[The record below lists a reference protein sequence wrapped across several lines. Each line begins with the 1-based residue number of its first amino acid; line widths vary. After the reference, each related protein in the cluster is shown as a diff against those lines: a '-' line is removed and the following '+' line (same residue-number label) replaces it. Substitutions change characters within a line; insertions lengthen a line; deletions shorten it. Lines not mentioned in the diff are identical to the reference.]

1 MWGKKK
7 NIEGL
12 SSKIQSKQNKAMRL
26 IMLLSVFIVIVSL
39 AFIVS
44 RDSLAA
50 PKAVNPD
57 GKSGGSK
64 AMSQQDIEA
73 AANVYRSY
81 SLVRSCVDEFE
92 SYSVDRGGQ
101 TYVIPDVDH
110 IENMRVYTQTNTGPS
125 NQKSATASY
134 TDADNQEHACSIDN
148 IQSAAKSSGVN
159 IDLADLKKE
168 MEATRDDNLK
178 IIRPVKIAPIIKD
191 KILSKMKSISSDA
204 ALFLVYKDA
213 FTKRCT
219 KGDFYTSEP
228 TNKETWMFSQGS
240 TLKANSDGKYDI
252 GTVYINKNT
261 GGPLDEHRGA
271 PFVSKNKKD
280 SSGATCYSLYDG
292 MNKTFPAYVNAINA
306 SVDKTG
312 DKAQDQNNDSGSDDA
327 GEDDEKDKCNAG
339 FFGFGFLLCPGQNL
353 LNLIIDFLYGI
364 IENILDW
371 RLLETSGSQ
380 IKSYW
385 EKFLSIA
392 NVILVIAFLVIIY
405 STATSDGLSNYDV
418 KKMLPRIVILA
429 IVINISFYVCAA
441 IVDLCNI
448 AGRGVMA
455 LLISTSPG
463 GEGLGLGEKIGTVVS
478 NVATGVAGGIA
489 GVVAGVILF
498 VSIGPPAVLALIVII
513 LALIFRGVA
522 LTMMVIISPIAIA
535 LYLFPSAA
543 MNKWHVKWRDAFIKM
558 LLVYPMFMA
567 VWGGSKLIASVT
579 ASTQNPIIGFITSL
593 ICTIAPAV
601 AIIPLFKMSGD
612 VMGKATAAIAGSK
625 LANSAATGIHG
636 AVSKSR
642 PMRHAS
648 NIMPNAL
655 QAAQNRFGDTPLIGG
670 VLRSDGVNKAISAAD
685 KQYNELDKQA
695 MENANDKISRMNG
708 GQLQEAFLSGT
719 VDGNQ
724 ITDTHTMRAIIAKQ
738 APNATMEQAQQSM
751 QSVNARANWLQEHG
765 REREANELRRSY
777 ADAMIENGK
786 SGISATTLNNWA
798 DTGWNN
804 DQFNANYTDAIANYA
819 SGLSAQAVS
828 NTSSANMQHIQDT
841 LNNATANGGNVAT
854 ADTAKRN
861 LATQSNTALSNPDL
875 SSNMSSTTRETLR
888 ENAMFRSN
896 AGQNLA
902 NRLGLDDIYH
912 NANAGG
918 AARVN
923 AMTRARTIS
932 ADDLN
937 RLDQIDRNRLHS
949 VITVNRTEPIP
960 VARWE
965 RPRA

>member
-1 MWGKKK
+1 MREMRRQKK
-7 NIEGL
+7 NNIGL
-12 SSKIQSKQNKAMRL
+12 VSKMSNGHRRL
-26 IMLLSVFIVIVSL
+26 SHFTVLLVILITAISFTFILSH
-39 AFIVS
+39 
-44 RDSLAA
+44 DSLAA

-64 AMSQQDIEA
+64 AMSQKDIEA
-73 AANVYRSY
+73 AVNTYKSY
-81 SLVRSCVDEFE
+81 SLVKACVDEFNSYGGDDINRFDSIGSFVHE
-92 SYSVDRGGQ
+92 SSNSSGYG
-101 TYVIPDVDH
+101 P
-110 IENMRVYTQTNTGPS
+110 NRV
-125 NQKSATASY
+125 SATMINY
-134 TDADNQEHACSIDN
+134 IDGDNKENTCTNDS
-148 IQSAAKSSGVN
+148 IQSAAKSAGVDIN
-159 IDLADLKKE
+159 IADELNTLASSRNSK
-168 MEATRDDNLK
+168 T
-178 IIRPVKIAPIIKD
+178 VKASDVASLIKD

-204 ALFLVYKDA
+204 ALFMVYKDA
-213 FTKRCT
+213 FTKRCSS
-219 KGDFYTSEP
+219 GDFYKSTTDP
-228 TNKETWMFSQGS
+228 VNKETWKFEQGS
-240 TLKANSDGKYDI
+240 TLKANGEGKYDL
-252 GTVYINKNT
+252 GTVYIDKNK

-271 PFVSKNKKD
+271 PFVSKAQKD
-280 SSGATCYSLYDG
+280 SKGETCYSLYDK

-306 SVDKTG
+306 SVEETG
-312 DKAQDQNNDSGSDDA
+312 DKAQDQNADSGDGSE
-327 GEDDEKDKCNAG
+327 GDDEKDKCNAG

-463 GEGLGLGEKIGTVVS
+463 GEGLGLGEKISTVVS

-567 VWGGSKLIASVT
+567 VWGGSKLISSVT

-636 AVSKSR
+636 AISKSR

-708 GQLQEAFLSGT
+708 GQLQEAFLNGT

-786 SGISATTLNNWA
+786 SGVSAATLNNWA
-798 DTGWNN
+798 DTGWSNN
-804 DQFNANYTDAIANYA
+804 DFDANYSNAISNYVSGMSA
-819 SGLSAQAVS
+819 SAVS
-828 NTSSANMQHIQDT
+828 STSAGDMEHIQDT
-841 LNNATANGGNVAT
+841 LNHAVARGAGAAAVENA
-854 ADTAKRN
+854 RQN
-861 LATQSNTALSNPDL
+861 LAAQSSAVLNNEDMRSKMSNTSI
-875 SSNMSSTTRETLR
+875 EVLR
-888 ENAMFRSN
+888 ENTLLRNNASQATTTRFNLDSAGSN
-896 AGQNLA
+896 IDRQ
-902 NRLGLDDIYH
+902 
-912 NANAGG
+912 
-918 AARVN
+918 
-923 AMTRARTIS
+923 TRARF
-932 ADDLN
+932 LN
-937 RLDQIDRNRLHS
+937 GAGSVGGYTPRRNRTNSNTPHGTTADRS
-949 VITVNRTEPIP
+949 APSP
-960 VARWE
+960 DARWD
-965 RPRA
+965 RRR

>member
-1 MWGKKK
+1 MSDGHRR
-7 NIEGL
+7 L
-12 SSKIQSKQNKAMRL
+12 SYFTVLLVIL
-26 IMLLSVFIVIVSL
+26 ITAISFTFILSHN
-39 AFIVS
+39 
-44 RDSLAA
+44 SLAA

-64 AMSQQDIEA
+64 AMSQKDIEA
-73 AANVYRSY
+73 AVNTYKSY
-81 SLVRSCVDEFE
+81 SLVKACVDEFNSYGGDDVNRFDSIE
-92 SYSVDRGGQ
+92 SFVHTISNSSGYGPNPASAATVNYIDG
-101 TYVIPDVDH
+101 DNK
-110 IENMRVYTQTNTGPS
+110 ENTCTNDS
-125 NQKSATASY
+125 
-134 TDADNQEHACSIDN
+134 
-148 IQSAAKSSGVN
+148 IQSAAKSAGIDIN
-159 IDLADLKKE
+159 IADELNTLASSKNSK
-168 MEATRDDNLK
+168 T
-178 IIRPVKIAPIIKD
+178 VKLSDVASLIKD

-204 ALFLVYKDA
+204 ALFMVYKDA
-213 FTKRCT
+213 FTKRCSS
-219 KGDFYTSEP
+219 GDFYKSTTDP
-228 TNKETWMFSQGS
+228 VNKETWKFEQGS
-240 TLKANSDGKYDI
+240 TLKANGEGKYDL
-252 GTVYINKNT
+252 GTVYIDKNK

-271 PFVSKNKKD
+271 PFVSKAQKD
-280 SSGATCYSLYDG
+280 SKGETCYSLYDK

-306 SVDKTG
+306 SVEETG
-312 DKAQDQNNDSGSDDA
+312 DKAQDQNADSGDGSEGD
-327 GEDDEKDKCNAG
+327 EEKDKCNAG

-392 NVILVIAFLVIIY
+392 NIILVIAFLIIIY

-579 ASTQNPIIGFITSL
+579 ASTQNPVIGFITSL

-708 GQLQEAFLSGT
+708 SQLQEAFLGGT

-798 DTGWNN
+798 DTGWSNN
-804 DQFNANYTDAIANYA
+804 DFDANYSNAISNYVSGMSA
-819 SGLSAQAVS
+819 SAVS
-828 NTSSANMQHIQDT
+828 STSAGDMEHIQDT
-841 LNNATANGGNVAT
+841 LNHAVARGAGAAAVENA
-854 ADTAKRN
+854 RQN
-861 LATQSNTALSNPDL
+861 LAAQSSAVLNNEDMRSKMSNTSI
-875 SSNMSSTTRETLR
+875 EVLR
-888 ENAMFRSN
+888 ENTLLRNNASQATTTRFNLDSAGSN
-896 AGQNLA
+896 IDRQ
-902 NRLGLDDIYH
+902 
-912 NANAGG
+912 
-918 AARVN
+918 
-923 AMTRARTIS
+923 TRARF
-932 ADDLN
+932 LN
-937 RLDQIDRNRLHS
+937 GAGSVGGYTPRRNRTNSNTPHGTTADRS
-949 VITVNRTEPIP
+949 APSP
-960 VARWE
+960 DARWD
-965 RPRA
+965 RRR

>member
-1 MWGKKK
+1 
-7 NIEGL
+7 
-12 SSKIQSKQNKAMRL
+12 
-26 IMLLSVFIVIVSL
+26 
-39 AFIVS
+39 
-44 RDSLAA
+44 
-50 PKAVNPD
+50 
-57 GKSGGSK
+57 
-64 AMSQQDIEA
+64 MSQKDIEA
-73 AANVYRSY
+73 AVNTYKSY
-81 SLVRSCVDEFE
+81 SLVKACVDEFNSYGGDDINRFDSIGSFVHE
-92 SYSVDRGGQ
+92 SSNSSGYGPNRVSAAMINYIDG
-101 TYVIPDVDH
+101 DNK
-110 IENMRVYTQTNTGPS
+110 ENTCTNDS
-125 NQKSATASY
+125 
-134 TDADNQEHACSIDN
+134 
-148 IQSAAKSSGVN
+148 IQSAAKSAGIDIN
-159 IDLADLKKE
+159 IADELNTLASSKNSK
-168 MEATRDDNLK
+168 T
-178 IIRPVKIAPIIKD
+178 VKASDVASLIKD

-204 ALFLVYKDA
+204 ALFMVYKDA
-213 FTKRCT
+213 FTKRCSS
-219 KGDFYTSEP
+219 GDFYKSTTDP
-228 TNKETWMFSQGS
+228 VNKETWKFEQGS
-240 TLKANSDGKYDI
+240 TLKANGEGKYDL
-252 GTVYINKNT
+252 GTVYIDKNK

-271 PFVSKNKKD
+271 PFVSKAQKD
-280 SSGATCYSLYDG
+280 SKGETCYSLYDK

-306 SVDKTG
+306 SVEETG
-312 DKAQDQNNDSGSDDA
+312 DKAQDQNADSGDGSE
-327 GEDDEKDKCNAG
+327 GDDEKDKCNAG

-371 RLLETSGSQ
+371 RLLETNGSQ

-567 VWGGSKLIASVT
+567 VWGGSKLISSVT

-636 AVSKSR
+636 AISKSR
-642 PMRHAS
+642 PMRRAS

-695 MENANDKISRMNG
+695 MENANDKISRMNS
-708 GQLQEAFLSGT
+708 GQLQEAFLGGT

-786 SGISATTLNNWA
+786 SGVSAATLNNWA

-804 DQFNANYTDAIANYA
+804 DEFNANYTDAIANYA
-819 SGLSAQAVS
+819 SGMSAQAVS

-841 LNNATANGGNVAT
+841 LNNAAANGGNAAT
-854 ADTAKRN
+854 ADTARRN
-861 LATQSNTALSNPDL
+861 LATQSNTALNNPDL
-875 SSNMSSTTRETLR
+875 SSNMSSSTREALR

-912 NANAGG
+912 NANSGG

-923 AMTRARTIS
+923 AMARARMIS
-932 ADDLN
+932 EDDLS
-937 RLDQIDRNRLHS
+937 RLDQIDRNRLRS
-949 VITVNRTEPIP
+949 VLTVNRTEPIP

-965 RPRA
+965 RPRT

>member
-1 MWGKKK
+1 MREMRRQKK
-7 NIEGL
+7 NNIGL
-12 SSKIQSKQNKAMRL
+12 VSKMSNGHRRL
-26 IMLLSVFIVIVSL
+26 SHFTVLLVILITAISFTFILSH
-39 AFIVS
+39 
-44 RDSLAA
+44 DSLAA

-64 AMSQQDIEA
+64 AMSQKDIEA
-73 AANVYRSY
+73 AVNTYKSY
-81 SLVRSCVDEFE
+81 SLVKACVDEFNSYGGDDINRFDSIGSFVHE
-92 SYSVDRGGQ
+92 SSNSSGYG
-101 TYVIPDVDH
+101 P
-110 IENMRVYTQTNTGPS
+110 NRV
-125 NQKSATASY
+125 SATMINY
-134 TDADNQEHACSIDN
+134 IDGDNKENTCTNDS
-148 IQSAAKSSGVN
+148 IQSAAKSAGVDIN
-159 IDLADLKKE
+159 IADELNTLASSRNSK
-168 MEATRDDNLK
+168 T
-178 IIRPVKIAPIIKD
+178 VKASDVASLIKD

-204 ALFLVYKDA
+204 ALFMVYKDA
-213 FTKRCT
+213 FTKRCSS
-219 KGDFYTSEP
+219 GDFYKSTTDP
-228 TNKETWMFSQGS
+228 VNKETWKFEQGS
-240 TLKANSDGKYDI
+240 TLKANGEGKYDL
-252 GTVYINKNT
+252 GTVYIDKNK

-271 PFVSKNKKD
+271 PFVSKAQKD
-280 SSGATCYSLYDG
+280 SKGETCYSLYDK

-306 SVDKTG
+306 SVEETG
-312 DKAQDQNNDSGSDDA
+312 DKAQDQNADSGDGSE
-327 GEDDEKDKCNAG
+327 GDDEKDKCNAG

-371 RLLETSGSQ
+371 RLLETNGSQ

-392 NVILVIAFLVIIY
+392 NVILVIAFLIIIY
-405 STATSDGLSNYDV
+405 STATSAGLNNYDI

-441 IVDLCNI
+441 VVDLCNI

-463 GEGLGLGEKIGTVVS
+463 SEGLGLGEKIGTVVS

-579 ASTQNPIIGFITSL
+579 ASTQNPVIGFITSL

-642 PMRHAS
+642 PMRRAS

-708 GQLQEAFLSGT
+708 GQLQEAFLNGT

-786 SGISATTLNNWA
+786 SGVSAATLNNWA

-819 SGLSAQAVS
+819 SGMSAQTVS

-841 LNNATANGGNVAT
+841 LNNAATNGGNTAT
-854 ADTAKRN
+854 ADTARRN
-861 LATQSNTALSNPDL
+861 LATQSNTALNNPDL
-875 SSNMSSTTRETLR
+875 SSNMSSSTREALR

-912 NANAGG
+912 NANSGG

-923 AMTRARTIS
+923 AMARARMIS
-932 ADDLN
+932 EDDLS
-937 RLDQIDRNRLHS
+937 RLDQIDRNRLRS
-949 VITVNRTEPIP
+949 VLTVNRTEPIP

-965 RPRA
+965 RPRT

>member
-1 MWGKKK
+1 MS
-7 NIEGL
+7 NRHRRL
-12 SSKIQSKQNKAMRL
+12 SRFTVLLGVL
-26 IMLLSVFIVIVSL
+26 IAVISFTFILSHN
-39 AFIVS
+39 
-44 RDSLAA
+44 SLAA

-64 AMSQQDIEA
+64 AMSQKDIEA
-73 AANVYRSY
+73 AVNTYKSY
-81 SLVRSCVDEFE
+81 SLVRACVDELNSYGGDDINRFDSIGSFVHE
-92 SYSVDRGGQ
+92 SSNSSGYG
-101 TYVIPDVDH
+101 P
-110 IENMRVYTQTNTGPS
+110 NRV
-125 NQKSATASY
+125 SATMINY
-134 TDADNQEHACSIDN
+134 IDGDNKENTCTNDS
-148 IQSAAKSSGVN
+148 IQSAAKSAGIDIN
-159 IDLADLKKE
+159 IADELNTLASSKNSK
-168 MEATRDDNLK
+168 T
-178 IIRPVKIAPIIKD
+178 VKASDVASLIKD

-204 ALFLVYKDA
+204 ALFMVYKDA
-213 FTKRCT
+213 FTKRCSS
-219 KGDFYTSEP
+219 GDFYTSTTDP
-228 TNKETWMFSQGS
+228 VNKETWKFEQGS
-240 TLKANSDGKYDI
+240 TLKANGEGKYDL
-252 GTVYINKNT
+252 GTVYIDKNK

-271 PFVSKNKKD
+271 PFVSKAQKD
-280 SSGATCYSLYDG
+280 SKGETCDSLYNG
-292 MNKTFPAYVNAINA
+292 MKKTFPAYVNAINA
-306 SVDKTG
+306 SVEETG
-312 DKAQDQNNDSGSDDA
+312 DKAQDQNADSGDGSE
-327 GEDDEKDKCNAG
+327 GDDEKDKCNAG

-392 NVILVIAFLVIIY
+392 NVILVIAFLIIIY

-463 GEGLGLGEKIGTVVS
+463 SEGLGLGEKIGTVVS

-636 AVSKSR
+636 AISKSR

-708 GQLQEAFLSGT
+708 GQLQEAFLNGT

-786 SGISATTLNNWA
+786 SGVSAATLNNWA
-798 DTGWNN
+798 DTGWSNN
-804 DQFNANYTDAIANYA
+804 DFDANYSNAISNYVSGMSA
-819 SGLSAQAVS
+819 SAVS
-828 NTSSANMQHIQDT
+828 STSAGDMEHIQDT
-841 LNNATANGGNVAT
+841 LNHAVARGAGATAVENA
-854 ADTAKRN
+854 RQN
-861 LATQSNTALSNPDL
+861 LAAQSSAVLNNEDMRSKMSNTSI
-875 SSNMSSTTRETLR
+875 EVLR
-888 ENAMFRSN
+888 ENTLLRNNASQATTTRFNLDSAGSN
-896 AGQNLA
+896 IDRQ
-902 NRLGLDDIYH
+902 
-912 NANAGG
+912 
-918 AARVN
+918 
-923 AMTRARTIS
+923 TRARF
-932 ADDLN
+932 LN
-937 RLDQIDRNRLHS
+937 GAGNMGGYTPRRNRTNSNTPHGTTADRS
-949 VITVNRTEPIP
+949 APSP
-960 VARWE
+960 DARWD
-965 RPRA
+965 RRR

>member
-1 MWGKKK
+1 MRRQKK
-7 NIEGL
+7 NNIGL
-12 SSKIQSKQNKAMRL
+12 VSKMSNGHRRL
-26 IMLLSVFIVIVSL
+26 SHFTVLLVILITAISFTFILSH
-39 AFIVS
+39 
-44 RDSLAA
+44 DSLAA

-64 AMSQQDIEA
+64 AMSQKDIEA
-73 AANVYRSY
+73 AVNTYKSY
-81 SLVRSCVDEFE
+81 SLVKACVDEFNSYGGDDINRFDSIGSFVHE
-92 SYSVDRGGQ
+92 SSNSSGYG
-101 TYVIPDVDH
+101 P
-110 IENMRVYTQTNTGPS
+110 NRV
-125 NQKSATASY
+125 SATMINY
-134 TDADNQEHACSIDN
+134 IDGDNKENTCTNDS
-148 IQSAAKSSGVN
+148 IQSAAKSAGVDIN
-159 IDLADLKKE
+159 IADELNTLASSRNSK
-168 MEATRDDNLK
+168 T
-178 IIRPVKIAPIIKD
+178 VKASDVASLIKD

-204 ALFLVYKDA
+204 ALFMVYKDA
-213 FTKRCT
+213 FTKRCSS
-219 KGDFYTSEP
+219 GDFYKSTTDP
-228 TNKETWMFSQGS
+228 VNKETWKFEQGS
-240 TLKANSDGKYDI
+240 TLKANGEGKYDL
-252 GTVYINKNT
+252 GTVYIDKNK

-271 PFVSKNKKD
+271 PFVSKAQKD
-280 SSGATCYSLYDG
+280 SKGETCYSLYDK

-306 SVDKTG
+306 SVEETG
-312 DKAQDQNNDSGSDDA
+312 DKAQDQNADSGDGSE
-327 GEDDEKDKCNAG
+327 GDDEKDKCNAG

-392 NVILVIAFLVIIY
+392 NVILVIAFLIIIY

-463 GEGLGLGEKIGTVVS
+463 SEGLGLGEKIGTVVS

-642 PMRHAS
+642 PMRRAS

-708 GQLQEAFLSGT
+708 GQLQEAFLNGT

-798 DTGWNN
+798 DTGWSNN
-804 DQFNANYTDAIANYA
+804 DFDANYSNAISNYVSGMSA
-819 SGLSAQAVS
+819 SAVS
-828 NTSSANMQHIQDT
+828 STSAGDMEHIQDT
-841 LNNATANGGNVAT
+841 LNHAVARGAGAAAVENA
-854 ADTAKRN
+854 RQN
-861 LATQSNTALSNPDL
+861 LAAQSSAVLNNEDMRSKMSNTSI
-875 SSNMSSTTRETLR
+875 EVLR
-888 ENAMFRSN
+888 ENTLLRNNASQATTTRFNLDSAGSN
-896 AGQNLA
+896 IDRQ
-902 NRLGLDDIYH
+902 
-912 NANAGG
+912 
-918 AARVN
+918 
-923 AMTRARTIS
+923 TRARF
-932 ADDLN
+932 LN
-937 RLDQIDRNRLHS
+937 GAGSVGGYTPRRNRTNSNTPHGTTADRS
-949 VITVNRTEPIP
+949 APSP
-960 VARWE
+960 DARWD
-965 RPRA
+965 RRR

>member
-1 MWGKKK
+1 MEIVRGRDRDKLRQK
-7 NIEGL
+7 NCL
-12 SSKIQSKQNKAMRL
+12 QKRL
-26 IMLLSVFIVIVSL
+26 CLIGGVFL
-39 AFIVS
+39 AFILVVTLALSPKVALANADDELKAAVYKFKTAEKVRACKSFMARKKEAIELSETILNEENDDRPYDEGEGNGRKRVKCDVLYLANADGHGDYFGKYLSDHAKLGGNADGDESKISKDNQVVLADVS
-44 RDSLAA
+44 NTTVQRVKDKLGQNDLRSLMARPELMA
-50 PKAVNPD
+50 
-57 GKSGGSK
+57 
-64 AMSQQDIEA
+64 EA
-73 AANVYRSY
+73 T
-81 SLVRSCVDEFE
+81 E
-92 SYSVDRGGQ
+92 SYPYHQLKDLGQAAEAQMYKEIAETYCTESHPPFTEAQDGNFVYVD
-101 TYVIPDVDH
+101 
-110 IENMRVYTQTNTGPS
+110 
-125 NQKSATASY
+125 
-134 TDADNQEHACSIDN
+134 
-148 IQSAAKSSGVN
+148 
-159 IDLADLKKE
+159 
-168 MEATRDDNLK
+168 
-178 IIRPVKIAPIIKD
+178 
-191 KILSKMKSISSDA
+191 
-204 ALFLVYKDA
+204 
-213 FTKRCT
+213 
-219 KGDFYTSEP
+219 KG
-228 TNKETWMFSQGS
+228 
-240 TLKANSDGKYDI
+240 SDGKY
-252 GTVYINKNT
+252 TVKRGYFSFKGGESGKGRQVSVWPAFHPQGEPDMSCWDVVQRYSDRADAYAAALNKHIEEKPGDT
-261 GGPLDEHRGA
+261 ETTPTDE
-271 PFVSKNKKD
+271 
-280 SSGATCYSLYDG
+280 T
-292 MNKTFPAYVNAINA
+292 
-306 SVDKTG
+306 
-312 DKAQDQNNDSGSDDA
+312 
-327 GEDDEKDKCNAG
+327 DDEKDKCNAG

-392 NVILVIAFLVIIY
+392 NVILVIAFLIIIY

-567 VWGGSKLIASVT
+567 VWGGSKLISSVT

-642 PMRHAS
+642 PMRRAS

-708 GQLQEAFLSGT
+708 GQLQEAFLGGT

-798 DTGWNN
+798 DTGWSNN
-804 DQFNANYTDAIANYA
+804 DFDANYSNAISNYVSGMSA
-819 SGLSAQAVS
+819 SAVS
-828 NTSSANMQHIQDT
+828 STSAGDMEHIQDT
-841 LNNATANGGNVAT
+841 LNHAVARGAGAAAVENA
-854 ADTAKRN
+854 RQN
-861 LATQSNTALSNPDL
+861 LAAQSSAVLNNEDMRSKMSNTSI
-875 SSNMSSTTRETLR
+875 EVLR
-888 ENAMFRSN
+888 ENTLLRNNASQATTTRFNLDSAGSN
-896 AGQNLA
+896 IDRQ
-902 NRLGLDDIYH
+902 
-912 NANAGG
+912 
-918 AARVN
+918 
-923 AMTRARTIS
+923 TRARF
-932 ADDLN
+932 LN
-937 RLDQIDRNRLHS
+937 GAGSVGGYTPRRNRTNSNTPHGTTADRS
-949 VITVNRTEPIP
+949 APSP
-960 VARWE
+960 DARWD
-965 RPRA
+965 RRR

>member
-1 MWGKKK
+1 MSNGHRR
-7 NIEGL
+7 L
-12 SSKIQSKQNKAMRL
+12 SHFAVLLGIL
-26 IMLLSVFIVIVSL
+26 ITVISFTFILSHN
-39 AFIVS
+39 
-44 RDSLAA
+44 SLAA

-57 GKSGGSK
+57 GKSSGSK
-64 AMSQQDIEA
+64 AMSQKDIEA
-73 AANVYRSY
+73 AVNTYKSY
-81 SLVRSCVDEFE
+81 SLVRACVDEFN
-92 SYSVDRGGQ
+92 SYGGDDISRFDSIGSFVH
-101 TYVIPDVDH
+101 TSSNSSGYGP
-110 IENMRVYTQTNTGPS
+110 NRV
-125 NQKSATASY
+125 SATMINY
-134 TDADNQEHACSIDN
+134 IDGDNKENTCTNDS
-148 IQSAAKSSGVN
+148 IQSAAKSAGIDIN
-159 IDLADLKKE
+159 IADELNTLASSKNSK
-168 MEATRDDNLK
+168 T
-178 IIRPVKIAPIIKD
+178 VKASDVASLIKD

-204 ALFLVYKDA
+204 ALFMVYKDA
-213 FTKRCT
+213 FTKRCSS
-219 KGDFYTSEP
+219 GDFYTSTTDP
-228 TNKETWMFSQGS
+228 VNKETWKFEQGS
-240 TLKANSDGKYDI
+240 TLKANGEGKYDL
-252 GTVYINKNT
+252 GTVYIDKNK

-271 PFVSKNKKD
+271 PFVSKAQKD
-280 SSGATCYSLYDG
+280 SKGETCYSLYDK

-306 SVDKTG
+306 SVEETG
-312 DKAQDQNNDSGSDDA
+312 DKAQDQNADSGDGSE
-327 GEDDEKDKCNAG
+327 GDDEKDKCNAG

-392 NVILVIAFLVIIY
+392 NVILVIAFLIIIY

-463 GEGLGLGEKIGTVVS
+463 SEGLGLGEKIGTVVS

-543 MNKWHVKWRDAFIKM
+543 MNKWHAKWRDAFIKM

-636 AVSKSR
+636 AISKSR

-708 GQLQEAFLSGT
+708 GQLQEAFLNGT

-798 DTGWNN
+798 DTGWSNN
-804 DQFNANYTDAIANYA
+804 DFDANYSNAISNYVSGMSA
-819 SGLSAQAVS
+819 SAVS
-828 NTSSANMQHIQDT
+828 STSAGDMEHIQDT
-841 LNNATANGGNVAT
+841 LNHAVARGAGAAAVENA
-854 ADTAKRN
+854 RQN
-861 LATQSNTALSNPDL
+861 LAAQSSAVLNNEDMRSKMSNTSI
-875 SSNMSSTTRETLR
+875 EVLR
-888 ENAMFRSN
+888 ENTLLRNNASQATTTRFNLDSAGSN
-896 AGQNLA
+896 IDRQ
-902 NRLGLDDIYH
+902 
-912 NANAGG
+912 
-918 AARVN
+918 
-923 AMTRARTIS
+923 TRARF
-932 ADDLN
+932 LN
-937 RLDQIDRNRLHS
+937 GAGSVGGYTPRRNRTNSNTPHGTTADRS
-949 VITVNRTEPIP
+949 APSP
-960 VARWE
+960 DARWD
-965 RPRA
+965 RRR

>member
-1 MWGKKK
+1 MSNGHRR
-7 NIEGL
+7 L
-12 SSKIQSKQNKAMRL
+12 SRFTVLLGVL
-26 IMLLSVFIVIVSL
+26 ITAISFTFILSH
-39 AFIVS
+39 
-44 RDSLAA
+44 DSLAA

-64 AMSQQDIEA
+64 AMSQKDIEA
-73 AANVYRSY
+73 AVNTYKSY
-81 SLVRSCVDEFE
+81 SLVKACVDEFN
-92 SYSVDRGGQ
+92 SYGNEDIGRFDSIGSFVHYSSNSSGYGPNPVSAVMINYIDG
-101 TYVIPDVDH
+101 DNK
-110 IENMRVYTQTNTGPS
+110 ENTCTNDS
-125 NQKSATASY
+125 
-134 TDADNQEHACSIDN
+134 
-148 IQSAAKSSGVN
+148 IQSAAKSAGIDIN
-159 IDLADLKKE
+159 IADELNTLASSRNSK
-168 MEATRDDNLK
+168 T
-178 IIRPVKIAPIIKD
+178 VKASDVASLIKD

-204 ALFLVYKDA
+204 ALFMVYKDA
-213 FTKRCT
+213 FTKRCSS
-219 KGDFYTSEP
+219 GDFYTSTKDP
-228 TNKETWMFSQGS
+228 VNKETWKFEHGS
-240 TLKANSDGKYDI
+240 TLKANGEGKYDL
-252 GTVYINKNT
+252 GTVYIDKNK

-271 PFVSKNKKD
+271 PFVSKAQKD
-280 SSGATCYSLYDG
+280 SKGETCYSLYDK

-306 SVDKTG
+306 SVEETG
-312 DKAQDQNNDSGSDDA
+312 DKAQDQNADSGDGSE
-327 GEDDEKDKCNAG
+327 GDDEKDKCNAG

-392 NVILVIAFLVIIY
+392 NVILVIAFLIIIY

-478 NVATGVAGGIA
+478 NVATGVAGEIA

-636 AVSKSR
+636 AISKSR

-708 GQLQEAFLSGT
+708 GQLQEAFLNGT

-798 DTGWNN
+798 DTGWSNN
-804 DQFNANYTDAIANYA
+804 DFDANYSNAISNYVSGMSA
-819 SGLSAQAVS
+819 SAVS
-828 NTSSANMQHIQDT
+828 STSAGDMEHIQDT
-841 LNNATANGGNVAT
+841 LNHAVARGAGAAAVENA
-854 ADTAKRN
+854 RQN
-861 LATQSNTALSNPDL
+861 LAAQSSAVLNNEDMRSKMSNTSI
-875 SSNMSSTTRETLR
+875 EVLR
-888 ENAMFRSN
+888 ENTLLRNNASQATTTRFNLDSAGSN
-896 AGQNLA
+896 IDRQ
-902 NRLGLDDIYH
+902 
-912 NANAGG
+912 
-918 AARVN
+918 
-923 AMTRARTIS
+923 TRARF
-932 ADDLN
+932 LN
-937 RLDQIDRNRLHS
+937 GAGSVGGYTPRRNRTNSNTPHGTTADRS
-949 VITVNRTEPIP
+949 APSP
-960 VARWE
+960 DARWD
-965 RPRA
+965 RRR

>member
-1 MWGKKK
+1 MRKQKK
-7 NIEGL
+7 NNRGL
-12 SSKIQSKQNKAMRL
+12 ISKMSNGHRRL
-26 IMLLSVFIVIVSL
+26 SHFAVLLGILITVISFTFILSHN
-39 AFIVS
+39 
-44 RDSLAA
+44 SLAA

-64 AMSQQDIEA
+64 AMSQKDIEA
-73 AANVYRSY
+73 AVNAYKSY
-81 SLVRSCVDEFE
+81 SLVRACVDEFN
-92 SYSVDRGGQ
+92 SYGGDDISHFDSIGSFVH
-101 TYVIPDVDH
+101 TSSNSSGYGPNRVSAATVNYIDSDNK
-110 IENMRVYTQTNTGPS
+110 ENTCTNDS
-125 NQKSATASY
+125 
-134 TDADNQEHACSIDN
+134 
-148 IQSAAKSSGVN
+148 IQSAAKSAGIDIN
-159 IDLADLKKE
+159 ITDELNTLASSKNSKTLKLSDV
-168 MEATRDDNLK
+168 ASL
-178 IIRPVKIAPIIKD
+178 IKD

-204 ALFLVYKDA
+204 ALFMVYKDA
-213 FTKRCT
+213 FTKRCSS
-219 KGDFYTSEP
+219 GDFYTSTADP
-228 TNKETWMFSQGS
+228 VDKETWKFEQGS
-240 TLKANSDGKYDI
+240 TLKANSEGKYDL
-252 GTVYINKNT
+252 GTVYIDKNK
-261 GGPLDEHRGA
+261 GGPLGEHRGA
-271 PFVSKNKKD
+271 PFVSKAQKD
-280 SSGATCYSLYDG
+280 SKGETCDSLYNG
-292 MNKTFPAYVNAINA
+292 MKKTFPAYVNAINA
-306 SVDKTG
+306 SVEKTG
-312 DKAQDQNNDSGSDDA
+312 DKAQDQNADSGDGSE
-327 GEDDEKDKCNAG
+327 GDDEKDKCNAG

-371 RLLETSGSQ
+371 RLLETNGSQ

-392 NVILVIAFLVIIY
+392 NVVLVIAFLIIIY
-405 STATSDGLSNYDV
+405 STATSAGLNNYDI

-463 GEGLGLGEKIGTVVS
+463 EGLGLGEKIGNVVS

-642 PMRHAS
+642 PMRRAS

-685 KQYNELDKQA
+685 KQYNELDKKA

-708 GQLQEAFLSGT
+708 GQLQEAFLNGT

-786 SGISATTLNNWA
+786 SGISATTLNSWA
-798 DTGWNN
+798 DTGWSNN
-804 DQFNANYTDAIANYA
+804 DFDANYSNAISNYVSGMSA
-819 SGLSAQAVS
+819 SAVS
-828 NTSSANMQHIQDT
+828 STSAGDMEHIQDT
-841 LNNATANGGNVAT
+841 LNHAVARGAGAAAVENA
-854 ADTAKRN
+854 RQN
-861 LATQSNTALSNPDL
+861 LAAQSSAVLNNEDMRSKMSNTSI
-875 SSNMSSTTRETLR
+875 EVLR
-888 ENAMFRSN
+888 ENTLLRNNASQATTTRFNLDSAGSN
-896 AGQNLA
+896 IDRQ
-902 NRLGLDDIYH
+902 
-912 NANAGG
+912 
-918 AARVN
+918 
-923 AMTRARTIS
+923 TRARF
-932 ADDLN
+932 LN
-937 RLDQIDRNRLHS
+937 GAGSVGGYTPRRNRTNSNTPHGTTADRS
-949 VITVNRTEPIP
+949 APSP
-960 VARWE
+960 DARWD
-965 RPRA
+965 RRR

>member
-1 MWGKKK
+1 MRRQKK
-7 NIEGL
+7 NNIGL
-12 SSKIQSKQNKAMRL
+12 VSKMSNGHRRL
-26 IMLLSVFIVIVSL
+26 SHFTVLLGILITVISFTFILSHN
-39 AFIVS
+39 
-44 RDSLAA
+44 SLAA

-64 AMSQQDIEA
+64 AMSQKDIEA
-73 AANVYRSY
+73 AVNTYKSY
-81 SLVRSCVDEFE
+81 SLVRACVDEFN
-92 SYSVDRGGQ
+92 SYGGDDISRFDSIGSFVH
-101 TYVIPDVDH
+101 TSSNSSGYGP
-110 IENMRVYTQTNTGPS
+110 NRV
-125 NQKSATASY
+125 SATMINY
-134 TDADNQEHACSIDN
+134 VDGDNKENTCTNDS
-148 IQSAAKSSGVN
+148 IQSAAKSAGIDIN
-159 IDLADLKKE
+159 IADELNTLASSKNSK
-168 MEATRDDNLK
+168 T
-178 IIRPVKIAPIIKD
+178 VKASDVASLIKD

-204 ALFLVYKDA
+204 ALFMVYKDA
-213 FTKRCT
+213 FTKRCSS
-219 KGDFYTSEP
+219 GDFYTSTTDP
-228 TNKETWMFSQGS
+228 VNKETWKFEQGS
-240 TLKANSDGKYDI
+240 TLKANGEGKYDL
-252 GTVYINKNT
+252 GTVYIDKNK

-271 PFVSKNKKD
+271 PFVSKAQKD
-280 SSGATCYSLYDG
+280 SKGETCYSLYNE
-292 MNKTFPAYVNAINA
+292 MKKTFPAYVNAINA
-306 SVDKTG
+306 SVEETG
-312 DKAQDQNNDSGSDDA
+312 DKAQDQNADSGDGSEGD
-327 GEDDEKDKCNAG
+327 EEKDKCNAG

-392 NVILVIAFLVIIY
+392 NVILVIAFLIIIY

-429 IVINISFYVCAA
+429 VVINISFYVCAA

-455 LLISTSPG
+455 LLIGTSPG
-463 GEGLGLGEKIGTVVS
+463 GEGLGLGEKIGAVVS

-708 GQLQEAFLSGT
+708 GQLQEAFLGGT

-798 DTGWNN
+798 DTGWSNN
-804 DQFNANYTDAIANYA
+804 DFDANYSNAISNYVSGMSA
-819 SGLSAQAVS
+819 SAVS
-828 NTSSANMQHIQDT
+828 STSAGDMEHIQDT
-841 LNNATANGGNVAT
+841 LNHAVARGAGAAAVENA
-854 ADTAKRN
+854 RQN
-861 LATQSNTALSNPDL
+861 LAAQSSAVLNNEDMRSKMSNTSI
-875 SSNMSSTTRETLR
+875 EVLR
-888 ENAMFRSN
+888 ENTLLRNNASQATTTRFNLDSAGSN
-896 AGQNLA
+896 IDRQ
-902 NRLGLDDIYH
+902 
-912 NANAGG
+912 
-918 AARVN
+918 
-923 AMTRARTIS
+923 TRARF
-932 ADDLN
+932 LN
-937 RLDQIDRNRLHS
+937 GAGSVGGYTPRRNRTNSNTPHGTTADRS
-949 VITVNRTEPIP
+949 APSP
-960 VARWE
+960 DARWD
-965 RPRA
+965 RRR

>member
-1 MWGKKK
+1 MRRQKK
-7 NIEGL
+7 NNIGL
-12 SSKIQSKQNKAMRL
+12 VSKMSNGHRRL
-26 IMLLSVFIVIVSL
+26 SHFTVLLVILITAISFTFILSH
-39 AFIVS
+39 
-44 RDSLAA
+44 DSLAA

-64 AMSQQDIEA
+64 AMSQKDIEA
-73 AANVYRSY
+73 AVNTYKSY
-81 SLVRSCVDEFE
+81 SLVKACVDEFNSYGGDDINRFDSIGSFVHE
-92 SYSVDRGGQ
+92 SSNSSGYG
-101 TYVIPDVDH
+101 P
-110 IENMRVYTQTNTGPS
+110 NRV
-125 NQKSATASY
+125 SATMINY
-134 TDADNQEHACSIDN
+134 IDGDNKENTCTNDS
-148 IQSAAKSSGVN
+148 IQSAAKSAGVDIN
-159 IDLADLKKE
+159 IADELNTLASSRNSK
-168 MEATRDDNLK
+168 T
-178 IIRPVKIAPIIKD
+178 VKASDVASLIKD

-204 ALFLVYKDA
+204 ALFMVYKDA
-213 FTKRCT
+213 FTKRCSS
-219 KGDFYTSEP
+219 GDFYKSTTDP
-228 TNKETWMFSQGS
+228 VNKETWKFEQGS
-240 TLKANSDGKYDI
+240 TLKANGEGKYDL
-252 GTVYINKNT
+252 GTVYIDKNK

-271 PFVSKNKKD
+271 PFVSKAQKD
-280 SSGATCYSLYDG
+280 SKGETCYSLYDK

-306 SVDKTG
+306 SVEETG
-312 DKAQDQNNDSGSDDA
+312 DKAQDQNADSGDGSE
-327 GEDDEKDKCNAG
+327 GDDEKDKCNAG

-392 NVILVIAFLVIIY
+392 NVILVIAFLIIIY

-463 GEGLGLGEKIGTVVS
+463 GEGLGLGEKISNVVS
-478 NVATGVAGGIA
+478 NVATGAAGIA

-567 VWGGSKLIASVT
+567 VWGGSKLISSVT

-601 AIIPLFKMSGD
+601 AIVPLFKMSGD

-642 PMRHAS
+642 PMRRAS

-708 GQLQEAFLSGT
+708 GQLQEAFLNGT

-786 SGISATTLNNWA
+786 SGVSAATLNNWA
-798 DTGWNN
+798 DTGWSNN
-804 DQFNANYTDAIANYA
+804 DFDANYSN
-819 SGLSAQAVS
+819 AVS
-828 NTSSANMQHIQDT
+828 NYVSGMSASAVSSTSAGDMEHIQDT
-841 LNNATANGGNVAT
+841 LNHAVARGAGATAVENA
-854 ADTAKRN
+854 RQN
-861 LATQSNTALSNPDL
+861 LAAQSSAVLNNEDLRSKMSNTSI
-875 SSNMSSTTRETLR
+875 EVLR
-888 ENAMFRSN
+888 ENTLLRNNASQATTTRFNLDSAGSN
-896 AGQNLA
+896 IDRQ
-902 NRLGLDDIYH
+902 
-912 NANAGG
+912 
-918 AARVN
+918 
-923 AMTRARTIS
+923 TRARF
-932 ADDLN
+932 LN
-937 RLDQIDRNRLHS
+937 GAGNMGGYTPRRNRTNSNTPHGTTADRS
-949 VITVNRTEPIP
+949 APSP
-960 VARWE
+960 DARWD
-965 RPRA
+965 RRR

>member
-1 MWGKKK
+1 MREMRRQKK
-7 NIEGL
+7 NNIGL
-12 SSKIQSKQNKAMRL
+12 VSKMSNGHRRL
-26 IMLLSVFIVIVSL
+26 SHFTVLLGILITVISFTFILSHN
-39 AFIVS
+39 
-44 RDSLAA
+44 SLAA

-64 AMSQQDIEA
+64 AMSQKDIEA
-73 AANVYRSY
+73 AVNTYKSY
-81 SLVRSCVDEFE
+81 SMVRACVDEFNSYGGDDINRFDSIGSFVHE
-92 SYSVDRGGQ
+92 SSNSSGYG
-101 TYVIPDVDH
+101 P
-110 IENMRVYTQTNTGPS
+110 NRV
-125 NQKSATASY
+125 SATMINY
-134 TDADNQEHACSIDN
+134 IDGDNKENTCTNDS
-148 IQSAAKSSGVN
+148 IQSAAKSAGIDIN
-159 IDLADLKKE
+159 IADELNTLASSKNSK
-168 MEATRDDNLK
+168 T
-178 IIRPVKIAPIIKD
+178 VKASDVASLIKD

-204 ALFLVYKDA
+204 ALFMVYKDA
-213 FTKRCT
+213 FTKRCSS
-219 KGDFYTSEP
+219 GDFYKSTTDP
-228 TNKETWMFSQGS
+228 VNKETWKFEQGS
-240 TLKANSDGKYDI
+240 TLKANGEGKYDL
-252 GTVYINKNT
+252 GTVYIDKNK

-271 PFVSKNKKD
+271 PFVSKAQKD
-280 SSGATCYSLYDG
+280 SKGETCYSLYDK

-306 SVDKTG
+306 SVEETG
-312 DKAQDQNNDSGSDDA
+312 DKAQDQNADSGDGSE
-327 GEDDEKDKCNAG
+327 GDDEKDKCNAG

-392 NVILVIAFLVIIY
+392 NVILVIAFLIIIY

-478 NVATGVAGGIA
+478 NVATGIAGGIA

-593 ICTIAPAV
+593 MCTIAPAV
-601 AIIPLFKMSGD
+601 AIVPLFKMSGD

-642 PMRHAS
+642 PMRRAS

-708 GQLQEAFLSGT
+708 GQLQEAFLNGT

-786 SGISATTLNNWA
+786 SGISAATLNNWA
-798 DTGWNN
+798 DTGWSNN
-804 DQFNANYTDAIANYA
+804 DFDANYSNAISNYVSGMSA
-819 SGLSAQAVS
+819 SAVS
-828 NTSSANMQHIQDT
+828 STSAGDMEHIQDT
-841 LNNATANGGNVAT
+841 LNHAVARGAGATAVENA
-854 ADTAKRN
+854 RQN
-861 LATQSNTALSNPDL
+861 LAAQSSAVLNNEDMRSKMSNTSI
-875 SSNMSSTTRETLR
+875 EVLR
-888 ENAMFRSN
+888 ENTLLRNNASQATTTRFNLDSAGSN
-896 AGQNLA
+896 IDRQ
-902 NRLGLDDIYH
+902 
-912 NANAGG
+912 
-918 AARVN
+918 
-923 AMTRARTIS
+923 TRARF
-932 ADDLN
+932 LN
-937 RLDQIDRNRLHS
+937 GAGNMGGYTPRRNRTNSNTPHGTTADRS
-949 VITVNRTEPIP
+949 APSP
-960 VARWE
+960 DARWD
-965 RPRA
+965 RRR

>member
-1 MWGKKK
+1 MRRQKK
-7 NIEGL
+7 NNIGL
-12 SSKIQSKQNKAMRL
+12 VSKMSNGHRRL
-26 IMLLSVFIVIVSL
+26 SHFTVLLVILITAISFTFILSH
-39 AFIVS
+39 
-44 RDSLAA
+44 DSLAA

-64 AMSQQDIEA
+64 AMSQKDIEA
-73 AANVYRSY
+73 AVNTYKSY
-81 SLVRSCVDEFE
+81 SLVKACVDEFNSYGGDDINRFDSIGSFVHE
-92 SYSVDRGGQ
+92 SSNSSGYG
-101 TYVIPDVDH
+101 P
-110 IENMRVYTQTNTGPS
+110 NRV
-125 NQKSATASY
+125 SATMINY
-134 TDADNQEHACSIDN
+134 IDGDNKENTCTNDS
-148 IQSAAKSSGVN
+148 IQSAAKSAGVDIN
-159 IDLADLKKE
+159 IADELNTLASSRNSK
-168 MEATRDDNLK
+168 T
-178 IIRPVKIAPIIKD
+178 VKASDVASLIKD

-204 ALFLVYKDA
+204 ALFMVYKDA
-213 FTKRCT
+213 FTKRCSS
-219 KGDFYTSEP
+219 GDFYKSTTDP
-228 TNKETWMFSQGS
+228 VNKETWKFEQGS
-240 TLKANSDGKYDI
+240 TLKANGEGKYDL
-252 GTVYINKNT
+252 GTVYIDKNK

-271 PFVSKNKKD
+271 PFVSKAQKD
-280 SSGATCYSLYDG
+280 SKGETCYSLYDK

-306 SVDKTG
+306 SVEETG
-312 DKAQDQNNDSGSDDA
+312 DKAQDQNADSGDGSE
-327 GEDDEKDKCNAG
+327 GDDEKDKCNAG

-371 RLLETSGSQ
+371 RLLETNGSQ

-567 VWGGSKLIASVT
+567 VWGGSKLISSVT

-695 MENANDKISRMNG
+695 MENANDKISRMNS
-708 GQLQEAFLSGT
+708 GQLQEAFLGGT

-786 SGISATTLNNWA
+786 SGISAATLNNWA

-819 SGLSAQAVS
+819 SGMSAQTVS

-841 LNNATANGGNVAT
+841 LNNAAANGGNAAT
-854 ADTAKRN
+854 ADTARRN
-861 LATQSNTALSNPDL
+861 LATQSNTALNNPDL

-912 NANAGG
+912 NANSGG

-923 AMTRARTIS
+923 AMARARMIS
-932 ADDLN
+932 EDDLS
-937 RLDQIDRNRLHS
+937 RLDQIDRNRLRS
-949 VITVNRTEPIP
+949 VLTVNRTEPIP

-965 RPRA
+965 RPRT

>member
-1 MWGKKK
+1 MRRQKK
-7 NIEGL
+7 NNIGL
-12 SSKIQSKQNKAMRL
+12 VSKMSNGHRRL
-26 IMLLSVFIVIVSL
+26 SHFTVLLVILITAISFTFILSH
-39 AFIVS
+39 
-44 RDSLAA
+44 DSLAA

-64 AMSQQDIEA
+64 AMSQKDIEA
-73 AANVYRSY
+73 AVNTYKSY
-81 SLVRSCVDEFE
+81 SLVKACVDEFNSYGGDDINRFDSIGSFVHE
-92 SYSVDRGGQ
+92 SSNSSGYG
-101 TYVIPDVDH
+101 P
-110 IENMRVYTQTNTGPS
+110 NRV
-125 NQKSATASY
+125 SATMINY
-134 TDADNQEHACSIDN
+134 IDGDNKENTCTNDS
-148 IQSAAKSSGVN
+148 IQSAAKSAGVDIN
-159 IDLADLKKE
+159 IADELNTLASSRNSK
-168 MEATRDDNLK
+168 T
-178 IIRPVKIAPIIKD
+178 VKASDVASLIKD

-204 ALFLVYKDA
+204 ALFMVYKDA
-213 FTKRCT
+213 FTKRCSS
-219 KGDFYTSEP
+219 GDFYKSTTDP
-228 TNKETWMFSQGS
+228 VNKETWKFEQGS
-240 TLKANSDGKYDI
+240 TLKANGEGKYDL
-252 GTVYINKNT
+252 GTVYIDKNK

-271 PFVSKNKKD
+271 PFVSKAQKD
-280 SSGATCYSLYDG
+280 SKGETCYSLYDK

-306 SVDKTG
+306 SVEETG
-312 DKAQDQNNDSGSDDA
+312 DKAQDQNADSGDGSE
-327 GEDDEKDKCNAG
+327 GDDEKDKCNAG

-371 RLLETSGSQ
+371 RLLETNGSQ

-636 AVSKSR
+636 AISKSR

-708 GQLQEAFLSGT
+708 GQLQEAFLNGT

-798 DTGWNN
+798 DTGWSNN
-804 DQFNANYTDAIANYA
+804 DFDANYSNAISNYVSGMSA
-819 SGLSAQAVS
+819 SAVS
-828 NTSSANMQHIQDT
+828 STSAGDMEHIQDT
-841 LNNATANGGNVAT
+841 LNHAVARGAGAAAVENA
-854 ADTAKRN
+854 RQN
-861 LATQSNTALSNPDL
+861 LAAQSSAVLNNEDMRSKMSNTSI
-875 SSNMSSTTRETLR
+875 EVLR
-888 ENAMFRSN
+888 ENTLLRNNASQATTTRFNLDSAGSN
-896 AGQNLA
+896 IDRQ
-902 NRLGLDDIYH
+902 
-912 NANAGG
+912 
-918 AARVN
+918 
-923 AMTRARTIS
+923 TRARF
-932 ADDLN
+932 LN
-937 RLDQIDRNRLHS
+937 GAGSVGGYTPRRNRTNSNTPHGTTADRS
-949 VITVNRTEPIP
+949 APSP
-960 VARWE
+960 DARWD
-965 RPRA
+965 RRR

>member
-1 MWGKKK
+1 MSNGHRR
-7 NIEGL
+7 L
-12 SSKIQSKQNKAMRL
+12 SRFTVLLGVL
-26 IMLLSVFIVIVSL
+26 ITVISFTFVLSHN
-39 AFIVS
+39 
-44 RDSLAA
+44 SLAA

-57 GKSGGSK
+57 GKSGSSK
-64 AMSQQDIEA
+64 AMSQKDIEA
-73 AANVYRSY
+73 AVNAYKSY
-81 SLVRSCVDEFE
+81 SLVRACVDEFN
-92 SYSVDRGGQ
+92 SYGGDDISHFDSIGSFVH
-101 TYVIPDVDH
+101 TSSNSSGYGPNRVSAATVNYIDGDNK
-110 IENMRVYTQTNTGPS
+110 ENTCTNDS
-125 NQKSATASY
+125 
-134 TDADNQEHACSIDN
+134 
-148 IQSAAKSSGVN
+148 IQSAAKSAGIDIN
-159 IDLADLKKE
+159 ITDELNTLASSKNSKTLKLSDV
-168 MEATRDDNLK
+168 ASL
-178 IIRPVKIAPIIKD
+178 IKD

-204 ALFLVYKDA
+204 ALFMVYKDA
-213 FTKRCT
+213 FTKRCSS
-219 KGDFYTSEP
+219 GDFYTSTADP
-228 TNKETWMFSQGS
+228 VDKETWKFEQGS

-271 PFVSKNKKD
+271 PFVSKAQKD
-280 SSGATCYSLYDG
+280 SKGETCDSLYNG
-292 MNKTFPAYVNAINA
+292 MKKTFPAYVNAINA
-306 SVDKTG
+306 SVEKTG
-312 DKAQDQNNDSGSDDA
+312 DKAQDQNADSGDGSE
-327 GEDDEKDKCNAG
+327 GDDEKDKCNAG

-371 RLLETSGSQ
+371 RLLETNGSQ

-392 NVILVIAFLVIIY
+392 NVVLVIAFLIIIY
-405 STATSDGLSNYDV
+405 STATSAGLNNYDI

-463 GEGLGLGEKIGTVVS
+463 EGLGLGEKIGNVVS

-567 VWGGSKLIASVT
+567 VWGGSKLISSVT
-579 ASTQNPIIGFITSL
+579 ASTQNPVIGFITSL

-601 AIIPLFKMSGD
+601 AIVPLFKMSGD

-642 PMRHAS
+642 PMRRAS
-648 NIMPNAL
+648 NIMLNAL

-708 GQLQEAFLSGT
+708 GQLQEAFLNGT

-786 SGISATTLNNWA
+786 SGVSAATLNNWA
-798 DTGWNN
+798 DTGWSNN
-804 DQFNANYTDAIANYA
+804 DFDANYSNAISNYVSGMSA
-819 SGLSAQAVS
+819 SAVS
-828 NTSSANMQHIQDT
+828 STSAGDMEHIQDT
-841 LNNATANGGNVAT
+841 LNHAVARGAGAAAVENA
-854 ADTAKRN
+854 RQN
-861 LATQSNTALSNPDL
+861 LAAQSSAVLNNEDMRSKMSNTSI
-875 SSNMSSTTRETLR
+875 EVLR
-888 ENAMFRSN
+888 ENTLLRNNASQATTTRFNLDSAGSN
-896 AGQNLA
+896 IDRQ
-902 NRLGLDDIYH
+902 
-912 NANAGG
+912 
-918 AARVN
+918 
-923 AMTRARTIS
+923 TRARF
-932 ADDLN
+932 LN
-937 RLDQIDRNRLHS
+937 GAGSMGGYTPRRNRTNSNTPHGTTADRS
-949 VITVNRTEPIP
+949 APSP
-960 VARWE
+960 DARWD
-965 RPRA
+965 RRR

>member
-1 MWGKKK
+1 MSDGHRR
-7 NIEGL
+7 L
-12 SSKIQSKQNKAMRL
+12 SHFTVLLGIL
-26 IMLLSVFIVIVSL
+26 ITVISFTFILSHN
-39 AFIVS
+39 
-44 RDSLAA
+44 SLAA

-64 AMSQQDIEA
+64 AMSQKDIEA
-73 AANVYRSY
+73 AVNTYKSY
-81 SLVRSCVDEFE
+81 SLVKACVDEFN
-92 SYSVDRGGQ
+92 SYGGDEINQFNSIGSFVHYSSNSSGYGPNPASV
-101 TYVIPDVDH
+101 TMINYVDGDNK
-110 IENMRVYTQTNTGPS
+110 ENTCTNDS
-125 NQKSATASY
+125 
-134 TDADNQEHACSIDN
+134 
-148 IQSAAKSSGVN
+148 IQSAAKSAGIDIN
-159 IDLADLKKE
+159 IADELNTLASSKNSK
-168 MEATRDDNLK
+168 T
-178 IIRPVKIAPIIKD
+178 VKASDVASLIKD

-204 ALFLVYKDA
+204 ALFMVYKDA
-213 FTKRCT
+213 FTKRCSS
-219 KGDFYTSEP
+219 GDFYTSTTDP
-228 TNKETWMFSQGS
+228 VNKETWKFEHGS
-240 TLKANSDGKYDI
+240 TLKANGEGKYDL
-252 GTVYINKNT
+252 GTVYIDKNK

-271 PFVSKNKKD
+271 PFVSKAQKD
-280 SSGATCYSLYDG
+280 SKGETCYSLYDR

-306 SVDKTG
+306 SVEETG
-312 DKAQDQNNDSGSDDA
+312 DKAQDQNADSGDGSE
-327 GEDDEKDKCNAG
+327 GDDEKDKCNAG

-392 NVILVIAFLVIIY
+392 NVILVIAFLIIIY

-441 IVDLCNI
+441 VVDLCNI

-708 GQLQEAFLSGT
+708 GQLQEAFLNGT

-798 DTGWNN
+798 DTGWSNN
-804 DQFNANYTDAIANYA
+804 DFDANYSNAISNYVSGMSA
-819 SGLSAQAVS
+819 SAVS
-828 NTSSANMQHIQDT
+828 STSAGDMEHIQDT
-841 LNNATANGGNVAT
+841 LNHAVARGAGAAAVENA
-854 ADTAKRN
+854 RQN
-861 LATQSNTALSNPDL
+861 LAAQSSAVLNNEDMRSKMSNTSI
-875 SSNMSSTTRETLR
+875 EVLR
-888 ENAMFRSN
+888 ENTLLRNNASQATTTRFNLDSAGSN
-896 AGQNLA
+896 IDRQ
-902 NRLGLDDIYH
+902 
-912 NANAGG
+912 
-918 AARVN
+918 
-923 AMTRARTIS
+923 TRARF
-932 ADDLN
+932 LN
-937 RLDQIDRNRLHS
+937 GAGSVGGYTPRRNRTNSNTPHGTTADRS
-949 VITVNRTEPIP
+949 APSP
-960 VARWE
+960 DARWD
-965 RPRA
+965 RRR

>member
-1 MWGKKK
+1 MREMRRQKK
-7 NIEGL
+7 NNIGL
-12 SSKIQSKQNKAMRL
+12 VSKMSNGHRRL
-26 IMLLSVFIVIVSL
+26 SHFTVLLGILITVISFTFILSHN
-39 AFIVS
+39 
-44 RDSLAA
+44 SLAA

-64 AMSQQDIEA
+64 AMSQKDIEA
-73 AANVYRSY
+73 AVNTYKSY
-81 SLVRSCVDEFE
+81 SMVRACVDEFNSYGGDDINRFDSIGSFVHE
-92 SYSVDRGGQ
+92 SSNSSGYG
-101 TYVIPDVDH
+101 P
-110 IENMRVYTQTNTGPS
+110 NRV
-125 NQKSATASY
+125 SATMINY
-134 TDADNQEHACSIDN
+134 IDGDNKENTCTNDS
-148 IQSAAKSSGVN
+148 IQSAAKSAGIDIN
-159 IDLADLKKE
+159 IADELNTLASSKNSK
-168 MEATRDDNLK
+168 T
-178 IIRPVKIAPIIKD
+178 VKASDVASLIKD

-204 ALFLVYKDA
+204 ALFMVYKDA
-213 FTKRCT
+213 FTKRCSS
-219 KGDFYTSEP
+219 GDFYKSTTDP
-228 TNKETWMFSQGS
+228 VNKETWKFEQGS
-240 TLKANSDGKYDI
+240 TLKANGEGKYDL
-252 GTVYINKNT
+252 GTVYIDKNK

-271 PFVSKNKKD
+271 PFVSKAQKD
-280 SSGATCYSLYDG
+280 SKGETCYSLYDK

-306 SVDKTG
+306 SVEETG
-312 DKAQDQNNDSGSDDA
+312 DKAQDQNADSGDGSEGD
-327 GEDDEKDKCNAG
+327 EEKDKCNAG
-339 FFGFGFLLCPGQNL
+339 LFGFGFLLCPGQNL

-371 RLLETSGSQ
+371 RLLETNGSQ

-392 NVILVIAFLVIIY
+392 NVILVIAFLIIIY

-579 ASTQNPIIGFITSL
+579 ASTQNPVIGFITSL

-708 GQLQEAFLSGT
+708 GQLQEAFLGGT

-798 DTGWNN
+798 DTGWGD

-828 NTSSANMQHIQDT
+828 NTSSANMQHIQNT
-841 LNNATANGGNVAT
+841 LNNAAVNGGNVAT

-923 AMTRARTIS
+923 AMAQARMIS
-932 ADDLN
+932 RDDLS

-949 VITVNRTEPIP
+949 VITANRTEPIP

>member
-1 MWGKKK
+1 MRRQKK
-7 NIEGL
+7 NNRGL
-12 SSKIQSKQNKAMRL
+12 ISKMSNGHRRL
-26 IMLLSVFIVIVSL
+26 SHFAVLLGILITVISFTFILSHN
-39 AFIVS
+39 
-44 RDSLAA
+44 SLAA

-57 GKSGGSK
+57 GKSSGSK
-64 AMSQQDIEA
+64 AMSQKDIEA
-73 AANVYRSY
+73 AVNTYKSY
-81 SLVRSCVDEFE
+81 SLVRACVDEFN
-92 SYSVDRGGQ
+92 SYGGDDISRFDSIGSFVH
-101 TYVIPDVDH
+101 TSSNSSGYGP
-110 IENMRVYTQTNTGPS
+110 NRV
-125 NQKSATASY
+125 SATMINY
-134 TDADNQEHACSIDN
+134 IDGDNKENTCTNDS
-148 IQSAAKSSGVN
+148 IQSAAKSAGIDIN
-159 IDLADLKKE
+159 IADELNTLASSKNSK
-168 MEATRDDNLK
+168 T
-178 IIRPVKIAPIIKD
+178 VKASDVASLIKD

-204 ALFLVYKDA
+204 ALFMVYKDA
-213 FTKRCT
+213 FTKRCSS
-219 KGDFYTSEP
+219 GDFYTSTTDP
-228 TNKETWMFSQGS
+228 VNKETWKFEQGS
-240 TLKANSDGKYDI
+240 TLKANGEGKYDL
-252 GTVYINKNT
+252 GTVYIDKNK

-271 PFVSKNKKD
+271 PFVSKAQKD
-280 SSGATCYSLYDG
+280 SKGETCYSLYDK

-306 SVDKTG
+306 SVEETG
-312 DKAQDQNNDSGSDDA
+312 DKAQDQNADSGDGSE
-327 GEDDEKDKCNAG
+327 GDDEKDKCNAG

-392 NVILVIAFLVIIY
+392 NVILVIAFLIIIY
-405 STATSDGLSNYDV
+405 STATSAGLNNYDI
-418 KKMLPRIVILA
+418 KKMIPRIVILA

-463 GEGLGLGEKIGTVVS
+463 GEGLGLGEKISNVVS
-478 NVATGVAGGIA
+478 NVATGAAGIA

-642 PMRHAS
+642 PMRRAS

-685 KQYNELDKQA
+685 KQYNKLDKQA

-708 GQLQEAFLSGT
+708 GQLQEAFLNGT

-786 SGISATTLNNWA
+786 SGVSAATLNNWA
-798 DTGWNN
+798 DTGWSNN
-804 DQFNANYTDAIANYA
+804 DFDANYSNAISNYVSGMSA
-819 SGLSAQAVS
+819 SAVS
-828 NTSSANMQHIQDT
+828 STSAGDMEHIQDT
-841 LNNATANGGNVAT
+841 LNHAVARGAGATAVENA
-854 ADTAKRN
+854 RQN
-861 LATQSNTALSNPDL
+861 LAAQSSAVLNNEDMRSKMSNTSI
-875 SSNMSSTTRETLR
+875 EVLR
-888 ENAMFRSN
+888 ENTLLRNNASQATTTRFNLDSAGSN
-896 AGQNLA
+896 IDRQ
-902 NRLGLDDIYH
+902 
-912 NANAGG
+912 
-918 AARVN
+918 
-923 AMTRARTIS
+923 TRARF
-932 ADDLN
+932 LN
-937 RLDQIDRNRLHS
+937 GAGSVGGYTPRRNRTNNSNTPHGTTADRS
-949 VITVNRTEPIP
+949 APSP
-960 VARWE
+960 DARWD
-965 RPRA
+965 RRR

>member
-7 NIEGL
+7 NIEDL
-12 SSKIQSKQNKAMRL
+12 SSKTQSKQNKAMRL

-39 AFIVS
+39 ALIVS
-44 RDSLAA
+44 HDSLAA

-57 GKSGGSK
+57 SGKSGGSK
-64 AMSQQDIEA
+64 AMSQKDIEA
-73 AANVYRSY
+73 AVNAYKSY
-81 SLVRSCVDEFE
+81 SLVRACVDEFN
-92 SYSVDRGGQ
+92 SYGGDDISHFDSIGSFVH
-101 TYVIPDVDH
+101 TSSNSSGYGPNRVSAATVNYIDSDNK
-110 IENMRVYTQTNTGPS
+110 ENTCTNDS
-125 NQKSATASY
+125 
-134 TDADNQEHACSIDN
+134 
-148 IQSAAKSSGVN
+148 IQSAAKSAGIDIN
-159 IDLADLKKE
+159 IADELNTLASSKNSK
-168 MEATRDDNLK
+168 T
-178 IIRPVKIAPIIKD
+178 VKLSDVASLIKD

-204 ALFLVYKDA
+204 ALFMVYKDA
-213 FTKRCT
+213 FTKRCSS
-219 KGDFYTSEP
+219 GDFYTSTADP
-228 TNKETWMFSQGS
+228 VDKETWKFEQGS
-240 TLKANSDGKYDI
+240 TLKANSEGKYDL
-252 GTVYINKNT
+252 GTVYIDKNK
-261 GGPLDEHRGA
+261 GGPLGEHRGA
-271 PFVSKNKKD
+271 PFVSKAQKD
-280 SSGATCYSLYDG
+280 SKGETCDSLYNG
-292 MNKTFPAYVNAINA
+292 MKKTFPAYINAINA
-306 SVDKTG
+306 SVEKTG
-312 DKAQDQNNDSGSDDA
+312 DKAQDQNADSGDGSE
-327 GEDDEKDKCNAG
+327 GDDEKDKCNAG

-429 IVINISFYVCAA
+429 VVINISFYVCAA

-455 LLISTSPG
+455 LLIGTSPG

-498 VSIGPPAVLALIVII
+498 VSIGPPAVLALIIII

-567 VWGGSKLIASVT
+567 VWGGSKLISSVT

-636 AVSKSR
+636 AISKSR

-708 GQLQEAFLSGT
+708 GQLQEAFLNGT

-786 SGISATTLNNWA
+786 SGVSAATLNNWA
-798 DTGWNN
+798 DTGWSNN
-804 DQFNANYTDAIANYA
+804 DFDANYSNAISNYVSGMSA
-819 SGLSAQAVS
+819 SAVS
-828 NTSSANMQHIQDT
+828 STSAGDMEHIQDT
-841 LNNATANGGNVAT
+841 LNHAVARGAGATAVENA
-854 ADTAKRN
+854 RQN
-861 LATQSNTALSNPDL
+861 LAAQSSAVLNNEDMRSKMSNTSI
-875 SSNMSSTTRETLR
+875 EVLR
-888 ENAMFRSN
+888 ENTLLRNNASQATTTRFNLDSAGSN
-896 AGQNLA
+896 IDRQ
-902 NRLGLDDIYH
+902 
-912 NANAGG
+912 
-918 AARVN
+918 
-923 AMTRARTIS
+923 TRARF
-932 ADDLN
+932 LN
-937 RLDQIDRNRLHS
+937 GAGNMGGYTPRRNRTNSNTPHGTTADRS
-949 VITVNRTEPIP
+949 APSP
-960 VARWE
+960 DARWD
-965 RPRA
+965 RRR

>member
-1 MWGKKK
+1 MEIVRGRDRDKLRQK
-7 NIEGL
+7 NCL
-12 SSKIQSKQNKAMRL
+12 QKRL
-26 IMLLSVFIVIVSL
+26 CLIGGVFL
-39 AFIVS
+39 AFILVVTLALSPKVALANADDELKAAVYKFKTAEKVRACKSFMARKKEAIKLSETILNEENDDRPYDEGEGNGRKRVKCDVLYLANADGHGDYFGKYLSDHAKLGGNADGDESKISKDNQVVLADVS
-44 RDSLAA
+44 NTTVQRVKDKLGQNDLRSLMARPELMA
-50 PKAVNPD
+50 
-57 GKSGGSK
+57 
-64 AMSQQDIEA
+64 EA
-73 AANVYRSY
+73 T
-81 SLVRSCVDEFE
+81 E
-92 SYSVDRGGQ
+92 SYPYHQLKDLGQAAEAQMYKEIAETYCTESHPPFTEAQDGNFVYVD
-101 TYVIPDVDH
+101 
-110 IENMRVYTQTNTGPS
+110 
-125 NQKSATASY
+125 
-134 TDADNQEHACSIDN
+134 
-148 IQSAAKSSGVN
+148 
-159 IDLADLKKE
+159 
-168 MEATRDDNLK
+168 
-178 IIRPVKIAPIIKD
+178 
-191 KILSKMKSISSDA
+191 
-204 ALFLVYKDA
+204 
-213 FTKRCT
+213 
-219 KGDFYTSEP
+219 KG
-228 TNKETWMFSQGS
+228 
-240 TLKANSDGKYDI
+240 SDGKY
-252 GTVYINKNT
+252 TVKRGYFSFKGGESGKGRQVSVWPAFHPQGEPDMSCWDVVQRYSDRADAYAAALNKHIEEKPGDT
-261 GGPLDEHRGA
+261 ETTPTDE
-271 PFVSKNKKD
+271 
-280 SSGATCYSLYDG
+280 T
-292 MNKTFPAYVNAINA
+292 
-306 SVDKTG
+306 
-312 DKAQDQNNDSGSDDA
+312 
-327 GEDDEKDKCNAG
+327 DDEKDKCNAG

-392 NVILVIAFLVIIY
+392 NVILVIAFLIIIY

-567 VWGGSKLIASVT
+567 VWGGSKLISSVT

-642 PMRHAS
+642 PMRRAS

-708 GQLQEAFLSGT
+708 GQLQEAFLGGT

-798 DTGWNN
+798 DTGWSNN
-804 DQFNANYTDAIANYA
+804 DFDANYSNAISNYVSGMSA
-819 SGLSAQAVS
+819 SAVS
-828 NTSSANMQHIQDT
+828 STSAGDMEHIQDT
-841 LNNATANGGNVAT
+841 LNHAVARGAGAAAVENA
-854 ADTAKRN
+854 RQN
-861 LATQSNTALSNPDL
+861 LAAQSSAVLNNEDMRSKMSNTSI
-875 SSNMSSTTRETLR
+875 EVLR
-888 ENAMFRSN
+888 ENTLLRNNASQATTTRFNLDSAGSN
-896 AGQNLA
+896 IDRQ
-902 NRLGLDDIYH
+902 
-912 NANAGG
+912 
-918 AARVN
+918 
-923 AMTRARTIS
+923 TRARF
-932 ADDLN
+932 LN
-937 RLDQIDRNRLHS
+937 GAGSVGGYTPRRNRTNSNTPHGTTADRS
-949 VITVNRTEPIP
+949 APSP
-960 VARWE
+960 DARWD
-965 RPRA
+965 RRR

>member
-1 MWGKKK
+1 MRKQKK
-7 NIEGL
+7 NNRGL
-12 SSKIQSKQNKAMRL
+12 ISKMSNGHRRL
-26 IMLLSVFIVIVSL
+26 SHFAVLLGILITVISFTFILSHN
-39 AFIVS
+39 
-44 RDSLAA
+44 SLAA

-57 GKSGGSK
+57 GKSSGSK
-64 AMSQQDIEA
+64 AMSQKDIEA
-73 AANVYRSY
+73 AVNTYKSY
-81 SLVRSCVDEFE
+81 SLVRACVDEFN
-92 SYSVDRGGQ
+92 SYGGDDISRFDSIGSFVH
-101 TYVIPDVDH
+101 TSSNSSGYGP
-110 IENMRVYTQTNTGPS
+110 NRV
-125 NQKSATASY
+125 SATMINY
-134 TDADNQEHACSIDN
+134 IDGDNKENTCTNDS
-148 IQSAAKSSGVN
+148 IQSAAKSAGIDIN
-159 IDLADLKKE
+159 IADELNTLASSKNSK
-168 MEATRDDNLK
+168 T
-178 IIRPVKIAPIIKD
+178 VKASDVASLIKD

-204 ALFLVYKDA
+204 ALFMVYKDA
-213 FTKRCT
+213 FTKRCSS
-219 KGDFYTSEP
+219 GDFYTSTTDP
-228 TNKETWMFSQGS
+228 VNKETWKFEQGS
-240 TLKANSDGKYDI
+240 TLKANGEGKYDL
-252 GTVYINKNT
+252 GTVYIDKNK

-271 PFVSKNKKD
+271 PFVSKAQKD
-280 SSGATCYSLYDG
+280 SKGETCYSLYDK

-306 SVDKTG
+306 SVEETG
-312 DKAQDQNNDSGSDDA
+312 DKAQDQNADSGDGSE
-327 GEDDEKDKCNAG
+327 GDDEKDKCNAG

-392 NVILVIAFLVIIY
+392 NVILVIAFLIIIY

-463 GEGLGLGEKIGTVVS
+463 SEGLGLGEKIGTVVS

-579 ASTQNPIIGFITSL
+579 ASTQNPVIGFITSL

-642 PMRHAS
+642 PMRRAS

-708 GQLQEAFLSGT
+708 GQLQEAFLNGT

-786 SGISATTLNNWA
+786 SGVSAATLNNWA
-798 DTGWNN
+798 DTGWSNN
-804 DQFNANYTDAIANYA
+804 DFDANYSN
-819 SGLSAQAVS
+819 AVS
-828 NTSSANMQHIQDT
+828 NYVSGMSASAVSSTSAGDMEHIQDT
-841 LNNATANGGNVAT
+841 LNHAVARGAGATAVENA
-854 ADTAKRN
+854 RQN
-861 LATQSNTALSNPDL
+861 LAAQSSAVLNNEDMRSKMSNTSI
-875 SSNMSSTTRETLR
+875 EVLR
-888 ENAMFRSN
+888 ENTLLRNNASQATTTRFNLDSAGSN
-896 AGQNLA
+896 IDRQ
-902 NRLGLDDIYH
+902 
-912 NANAGG
+912 
-918 AARVN
+918 
-923 AMTRARTIS
+923 TRARF
-932 ADDLN
+932 LN
-937 RLDQIDRNRLHS
+937 GAGNMGGYTPRRNRTNSNTPHGTTADRS
-949 VITVNRTEPIP
+949 APSP
-960 VARWE
+960 DARWD
-965 RPRA
+965 RRR

>member
-1 MWGKKK
+1 MRRQKK
-7 NIEGL
+7 NNRGIISKMSDGHRRL
-12 SSKIQSKQNKAMRL
+12 SHFTVLLGIL
-26 IMLLSVFIVIVSL
+26 ITVISFTFILSHN
-39 AFIVS
+39 
-44 RDSLAA
+44 SLAA

-64 AMSQQDIEA
+64 AMSQKDIEA
-73 AANVYRSY
+73 AVNTYKSY
-81 SLVRSCVDEFE
+81 SLVKACVDEFN
-92 SYSVDRGGQ
+92 SYGGDEINQFNSIGSFVHYSSNSSGYGPNPASV
-101 TYVIPDVDH
+101 TMINYVDGDNK
-110 IENMRVYTQTNTGPS
+110 ENTCTNDS
-125 NQKSATASY
+125 
-134 TDADNQEHACSIDN
+134 
-148 IQSAAKSSGVN
+148 IQSAAKSAGIDIN
-159 IDLADLKKE
+159 IADELNTLASSKNSK
-168 MEATRDDNLK
+168 T
-178 IIRPVKIAPIIKD
+178 VKASDVASLIKD

-204 ALFLVYKDA
+204 ALFMVYKDA
-213 FTKRCT
+213 FTKRCSS
-219 KGDFYTSEP
+219 GDFYTSTTDP
-228 TNKETWMFSQGS
+228 VNKETWKFEHGS
-240 TLKANSDGKYDI
+240 TLKANGEGKYDL
-252 GTVYINKNT
+252 GTVYIDKNK

-271 PFVSKNKKD
+271 PFVSKAQKD
-280 SSGATCYSLYDG
+280 SKGETCYSLYDR

-306 SVDKTG
+306 SVEETG
-312 DKAQDQNNDSGSDDA
+312 DKAQDQNADSGDGSE
-327 GEDDEKDKCNAG
+327 GDDEKDKCNAG

-392 NVILVIAFLVIIY
+392 NVILVIAFLIIIY

-441 IVDLCNI
+441 VVDLCNI

-708 GQLQEAFLSGT
+708 GQLQEAFLNGT

-798 DTGWNN
+798 DTGWSNN
-804 DQFNANYTDAIANYA
+804 DFDANYSNAISNYVSGMSA
-819 SGLSAQAVS
+819 SAVS
-828 NTSSANMQHIQDT
+828 STSAGDMEHIQDT
-841 LNNATANGGNVAT
+841 LNHAVARGAGAAAVENA
-854 ADTAKRN
+854 RQN
-861 LATQSNTALSNPDL
+861 LAAQSSAVLNNEDMRSKMSNTSI
-875 SSNMSSTTRETLR
+875 EVLR
-888 ENAMFRSN
+888 ENTLLRNNASQATTTRFNLDSAGSN
-896 AGQNLA
+896 IDRQ
-902 NRLGLDDIYH
+902 
-912 NANAGG
+912 
-918 AARVN
+918 
-923 AMTRARTIS
+923 TRARF
-932 ADDLN
+932 LN
-937 RLDQIDRNRLHS
+937 GAGSVGGYTPRRNRTNSNTPHGTTADRS
-949 VITVNRTEPIP
+949 APSP
-960 VARWE
+960 DARWD
-965 RPRA
+965 RRR

>member
-1 MWGKKK
+1 
-7 NIEGL
+7 
-12 SSKIQSKQNKAMRL
+12 
-26 IMLLSVFIVIVSL
+26 
-39 AFIVS
+39 
-44 RDSLAA
+44 
-50 PKAVNPD
+50 
-57 GKSGGSK
+57 
-64 AMSQQDIEA
+64 
-73 AANVYRSY
+73 
-81 SLVRSCVDEFE
+81 
-92 SYSVDRGGQ
+92 
-101 TYVIPDVDH
+101 
-110 IENMRVYTQTNTGPS
+110 
-125 NQKSATASY
+125 
-134 TDADNQEHACSIDN
+134 
-148 IQSAAKSSGVN
+148 
-159 IDLADLKKE
+159 
-168 MEATRDDNLK
+168 
-178 IIRPVKIAPIIKD
+178 
-191 KILSKMKSISSDA
+191 MKSISSDA
-204 ALFLVYKDA
+204 ALFMVYKDA
-213 FTKRCT
+213 FTKRCSS
-219 KGDFYTSEP
+219 GDFYKSTTDP
-228 TNKETWMFSQGS
+228 VNKETWKFEQGS
-240 TLKANSDGKYDI
+240 TLKANGEGKYDL
-252 GTVYINKNT
+252 GTVYIDKNK

-271 PFVSKNKKD
+271 PFVSKAQKD
-280 SSGATCYSLYDG
+280 SKGETCYSLYDK

-306 SVDKTG
+306 SVEETG
-312 DKAQDQNNDSGSDDA
+312 DKAQDQNADSGDGSE
-327 GEDDEKDKCNAG
+327 GDDEKDKCNAG

-392 NVILVIAFLVIIY
+392 NIILVIAFLIIIY

-642 PMRHAS
+642 PMRRAS

-708 GQLQEAFLSGT
+708 GQLQEAFLNGT

-786 SGISATTLNNWA
+786 SGVSAATLNNWA
-798 DTGWNN
+798 DTGWSNN
-804 DQFNANYTDAIANYA
+804 DFDANYSN
-819 SGLSAQAVS
+819 AVS
-828 NTSSANMQHIQDT
+828 NYVSGMSASAVSSTSAGDMEHIQDT
-841 LNNATANGGNVAT
+841 LNHAVARGAGATAVENA
-854 ADTAKRN
+854 RQN
-861 LATQSNTALSNPDL
+861 LAAQSSAVLNNEDMRSKMSNTSI
-875 SSNMSSTTRETLR
+875 EVLR
-888 ENAMFRSN
+888 ENTLLRNNASQATTTRFNLDSAGSN
-896 AGQNLA
+896 IDRQ
-902 NRLGLDDIYH
+902 
-912 NANAGG
+912 
-918 AARVN
+918 
-923 AMTRARTIS
+923 TRARF
-932 ADDLN
+932 LN
-937 RLDQIDRNRLHS
+937 GAGNMGGYTPRRNRTNSNTPHGTTADRS
-949 VITVNRTEPIP
+949 APSP
-960 VARWE
+960 DARWD
-965 RPRA
+965 RRR

>member
-1 MWGKKK
+1 MKIVRGRDRDKLGQKDCLQKK
-7 NIEGL
+7 L
-12 SSKIQSKQNKAMRL
+12 CL
-26 IMLLSVFIVIVSL
+26 IGGVFL
-39 AFIVS
+39 AFILVAALALSPKVALANADDELKAAVYKFKTAEKIRACKSFMGRKKEAIELSETILNEENDDRPYDEGEGNGRKRVKCDVLYLANADGHGDYFGKYLSDHAKLGGNADGDESKISKDNQVVLADVS
-44 RDSLAA
+44 NTTVQRVKDKLGQNDLRSLMARPELMA
-50 PKAVNPD
+50 
-57 GKSGGSK
+57 
-64 AMSQQDIEA
+64 EA
-73 AANVYRSY
+73 T
-81 SLVRSCVDEFE
+81 E
-92 SYSVDRGGQ
+92 SYPYHQLKDLGQAAEAQMYKEIAETYCTESHPPFTEAQDGNFVYVD
-101 TYVIPDVDH
+101 
-110 IENMRVYTQTNTGPS
+110 
-125 NQKSATASY
+125 
-134 TDADNQEHACSIDN
+134 
-148 IQSAAKSSGVN
+148 
-159 IDLADLKKE
+159 
-168 MEATRDDNLK
+168 
-178 IIRPVKIAPIIKD
+178 
-191 KILSKMKSISSDA
+191 
-204 ALFLVYKDA
+204 
-213 FTKRCT
+213 
-219 KGDFYTSEP
+219 KG
-228 TNKETWMFSQGS
+228 
-240 TLKANSDGKYDI
+240 SDGKY
-252 GTVYINKNT
+252 TVKRGYFSFKGGESGKGRQVSVWPAFYPQGEPDMSCWDVVQRYSDRADAYAAALNKHIEEKPGDT
-261 GGPLDEHRGA
+261 ETTPADE
-271 PFVSKNKKD
+271 NE
-280 SSGATCYSLYDG
+280 T
-292 MNKTFPAYVNAINA
+292 N
-306 SVDKTG
+306 
-312 DKAQDQNNDSGSDDA
+312 
-327 GEDDEKDKCNAG
+327 EEKDKCNAG

-392 NVILVIAFLVIIY
+392 NIILVIAFLIIIY

-636 AVSKSR
+636 AISKSR

-708 GQLQEAFLSGT
+708 GQLQEAFLNGT

-798 DTGWNN
+798 DTGWSNN
-804 DQFNANYTDAIANYA
+804 DFDANYSNAISNYVSGMSA
-819 SGLSAQAVS
+819 SAVS
-828 NTSSANMQHIQDT
+828 STSAGDMEHIQDT
-841 LNNATANGGNVAT
+841 LNHAVARGAGAAAVENA
-854 ADTAKRN
+854 RQN
-861 LATQSNTALSNPDL
+861 LAAQSSAVLNNEDMRSKMSNTSI
-875 SSNMSSTTRETLR
+875 EVLR
-888 ENAMFRSN
+888 ENTLLRNNASQATTTRFNLDSAGSN
-896 AGQNLA
+896 IDRQ
-902 NRLGLDDIYH
+902 
-912 NANAGG
+912 
-918 AARVN
+918 
-923 AMTRARTIS
+923 TRARF
-932 ADDLN
+932 LN
-937 RLDQIDRNRLHS
+937 GAGSVGGYTPRRNRTNSNTPHGTTADRS
-949 VITVNRTEPIP
+949 APSP
-960 VARWE
+960 DARWD
-965 RPRA
+965 RRR

>member
-1 MWGKKK
+1 MREMRGQKK
-7 NIEGL
+7 NNRGL
-12 SSKIQSKQNKAMRL
+12 VYRMSNGHRRL
-26 IMLLSVFIVIVSL
+26 SRFTVLLGVLITVISFTFILSHN
-39 AFIVS
+39 
-44 RDSLAA
+44 SLAA

-64 AMSQQDIEA
+64 AMSQKDIEA
-73 AANVYRSY
+73 AVNAYKSY
-81 SLVRSCVDEFE
+81 SLVRACVDEFN
-92 SYSVDRGGQ
+92 SYGGDDISHFDSIGSFVH
-101 TYVIPDVDH
+101 TSSNSSGYGPNRVSAATVNYIDGDNK
-110 IENMRVYTQTNTGPS
+110 ENTCTNDS
-125 NQKSATASY
+125 
-134 TDADNQEHACSIDN
+134 
-148 IQSAAKSSGVN
+148 IQSAAKSAGIDIN
-159 IDLADLKKE
+159 IADELNTLASSKNSKTLKLSDV
-168 MEATRDDNLK
+168 ASF
-178 IIRPVKIAPIIKD
+178 IKD

-204 ALFLVYKDA
+204 ALFMVYKDA
-213 FTKRCT
+213 FTKRCSS
-219 KGDFYTSEP
+219 GDFYTSTADP
-228 TNKETWMFSQGS
+228 VDKETWKFEQGS

-271 PFVSKNKKD
+271 PFVSKAQKD
-280 SSGATCYSLYDG
+280 SKGETCDSLYNG
-292 MNKTFPAYVNAINA
+292 MKKTFPAYVNAINA
-306 SVDKTG
+306 SVEETG
-312 DKAQDQNNDSGSDDA
+312 DKAQDQNADSGDGSE
-327 GEDDEKDKCNAG
+327 GDDEKDKCNAG

-371 RLLETSGSQ
+371 RLLETNGSQ

-392 NVILVIAFLVIIY
+392 NVILVIAFLIIIY
-405 STATSDGLSNYDV
+405 STATSAGLNNYDI

-463 GEGLGLGEKIGTVVS
+463 EGLGLGEKIGNVVS

-708 GQLQEAFLSGT
+708 GQLQEAFLNGT

-798 DTGWNN
+798 DTGWSNN
-804 DQFNANYTDAIANYA
+804 DFDANYSNAISNYVSGMSA
-819 SGLSAQAVS
+819 SAVS
-828 NTSSANMQHIQDT
+828 STSAGDMEHIQDT
-841 LNNATANGGNVAT
+841 LNHAVARGAGATAVENA
-854 ADTAKRN
+854 RQN
-861 LATQSNTALSNPDL
+861 LAAQSSAVLNNEDMRSKMSNTSI
-875 SSNMSSTTRETLR
+875 EVLR
-888 ENAMFRSN
+888 ENTLLRNNASQATTTRFNLDSAGSN
-896 AGQNLA
+896 IDRQ
-902 NRLGLDDIYH
+902 
-912 NANAGG
+912 
-918 AARVN
+918 
-923 AMTRARTIS
+923 TRARF
-932 ADDLN
+932 LN
-937 RLDQIDRNRLHS
+937 GAGNMGGYTPRRNRTNSNTPHGTTADRS
-949 VITVNRTEPIP
+949 APSP
-960 VARWE
+960 DARWD
-965 RPRA
+965 RRR

>member
-1 MWGKKK
+1 MREMRRQKK
-7 NIEGL
+7 NNIGL
-12 SSKIQSKQNKAMRL
+12 VSKMSNGHRRL
-26 IMLLSVFIVIVSL
+26 SHFTVLLVILITAISFTFILSH
-39 AFIVS
+39 
-44 RDSLAA
+44 DSLAA

-64 AMSQQDIEA
+64 AMSQKDIEA
-73 AANVYRSY
+73 AVNTYKSY
-81 SLVRSCVDEFE
+81 SLVKACVDEFNSYGGDDINRFDSIGSFVHE
-92 SYSVDRGGQ
+92 SSNSSGYG
-101 TYVIPDVDH
+101 P
-110 IENMRVYTQTNTGPS
+110 NRV
-125 NQKSATASY
+125 SATMINY
-134 TDADNQEHACSIDN
+134 IDGDNKENTCTNDS
-148 IQSAAKSSGVN
+148 IQSAAKSAGVDIN
-159 IDLADLKKE
+159 IADELNTLASSRNSK
-168 MEATRDDNLK
+168 T
-178 IIRPVKIAPIIKD
+178 VKASDVASLIKD

-204 ALFLVYKDA
+204 ALFMVYKDA
-213 FTKRCT
+213 FTKRCSS
-219 KGDFYTSEP
+219 GDFYKSTTDP
-228 TNKETWMFSQGS
+228 VNKETWKFEQGS
-240 TLKANSDGKYDI
+240 TLKANGEGKYDL
-252 GTVYINKNT
+252 GTVYIDKNK

-271 PFVSKNKKD
+271 PFVSKAQKD
-280 SSGATCYSLYDG
+280 SKGETCYSLYDK

-306 SVDKTG
+306 SVEETG
-312 DKAQDQNNDSGSDDA
+312 DKAQDQNADSGDGSE
-327 GEDDEKDKCNAG
+327 GDDEKDKCNAG

-371 RLLETSGSQ
+371 RLLETNGSQ

-405 STATSDGLSNYDV
+405 STATLDGLSNYDV

-567 VWGGSKLIASVT
+567 VWGGSKLISSVT

-708 GQLQEAFLSGT
+708 GQLQEAFLNGT

-798 DTGWNN
+798 DTGWSNN
-804 DQFNANYTDAIANYA
+804 DFDANYSNAISNYVSEMSA
-819 SGLSAQAVS
+819 SAVS
-828 NTSSANMQHIQDT
+828 STSAGDMEHIQDT
-841 LNNATANGGNVAT
+841 LNHAVARGAGAAAVENA
-854 ADTAKRN
+854 RQN
-861 LATQSNTALSNPDL
+861 LAAQSSAVLNNEDMRSKMSNTSI
-875 SSNMSSTTRETLR
+875 EVLR
-888 ENAMFRSN
+888 ENTLLRNNASQATTTRFNLDSAGSN
-896 AGQNLA
+896 IDRQ
-902 NRLGLDDIYH
+902 
-912 NANAGG
+912 
-918 AARVN
+918 
-923 AMTRARTIS
+923 TRARF
-932 ADDLN
+932 LN
-937 RLDQIDRNRLHS
+937 GAGSVGGYTPRRNRTNSNTPHGTTADRS
-949 VITVNRTEPIP
+949 APSP
-960 VARWE
+960 DARWD
-965 RPRA
+965 RRR

>member
-1 MWGKKK
+1 MREMRRQKK
-7 NIEGL
+7 NNIGL
-12 SSKIQSKQNKAMRL
+12 VSKMSDGHRRL
-26 IMLLSVFIVIVSL
+26 SYFTVLLVILITAISFTFILSHN
-39 AFIVS
+39 
-44 RDSLAA
+44 SLAA

-64 AMSQQDIEA
+64 AMSQKDIEA
-73 AANVYRSY
+73 AVNTYKSY
-81 SLVRSCVDEFE
+81 SLVKACVDEFNSYGGDDVNRFDSIE
-92 SYSVDRGGQ
+92 SFVHTISNSSGYGPNPASAATVNYIDG
-101 TYVIPDVDH
+101 DNK
-110 IENMRVYTQTNTGPS
+110 ENTCTNDS
-125 NQKSATASY
+125 
-134 TDADNQEHACSIDN
+134 
-148 IQSAAKSSGVN
+148 IQSAAKSAGIDIN
-159 IDLADLKKE
+159 IADELNTLASSKNSK
-168 MEATRDDNLK
+168 T
-178 IIRPVKIAPIIKD
+178 VKLSDVASLIKD

-204 ALFLVYKDA
+204 ALFMVYKDA
-213 FTKRCT
+213 FTKRCSS
-219 KGDFYTSEP
+219 GDFYKSTTDP
-228 TNKETWMFSQGS
+228 VNKETWKFEQGS
-240 TLKANSDGKYDI
+240 TLKANGEGKYDL
-252 GTVYINKNT
+252 GTVYIDKNK

-271 PFVSKNKKD
+271 PFVSKAQKD
-280 SSGATCYSLYDG
+280 SKGETCYSLYDK

-306 SVDKTG
+306 SVEETG
-312 DKAQDQNNDSGSDDA
+312 DKAQDQNADSGDGSEGD
-327 GEDDEKDKCNAG
+327 EEKDKCNAG

-392 NVILVIAFLVIIY
+392 NIILVIAFLIIIY

-579 ASTQNPIIGFITSL
+579 ASTQNPVIGFITSL

-708 GQLQEAFLSGT
+708 SQLQEAFLGGT

-798 DTGWNN
+798 DTGWSNN
-804 DQFNANYTDAIANYA
+804 DFDANYSNAISNYVSGMSA
-819 SGLSAQAVS
+819 SAVS
-828 NTSSANMQHIQDT
+828 STSAGDMEHIQDT
-841 LNNATANGGNVAT
+841 LNHAVARGAGAAAVENA
-854 ADTAKRN
+854 RQN
-861 LATQSNTALSNPDL
+861 LAAQSSAVLNNEDMRSKMSNTSI
-875 SSNMSSTTRETLR
+875 EVLR
-888 ENAMFRSN
+888 ENTLLRNNASQATTTRFNLDSAGSN
-896 AGQNLA
+896 IDRQ
-902 NRLGLDDIYH
+902 
-912 NANAGG
+912 
-918 AARVN
+918 
-923 AMTRARTIS
+923 TRARF
-932 ADDLN
+932 LN
-937 RLDQIDRNRLHS
+937 GAGSVGGYTPRRNRTNSNTPHGTTADRS
-949 VITVNRTEPIP
+949 APSP
-960 VARWE
+960 DARWD
-965 RPRA
+965 RRR

>member
-1 MWGKKK
+1 MREMRRQKK
-7 NIEGL
+7 NNIGL
-12 SSKIQSKQNKAMRL
+12 VSKMSNGHRRL
-26 IMLLSVFIVIVSL
+26 SHFTVLLVILITAISFTFILSHN
-39 AFIVS
+39 
-44 RDSLAA
+44 SLAA

-64 AMSQQDIEA
+64 AMSQKDIEA
-73 AANVYRSY
+73 AVNTYKSY
-81 SLVRSCVDEFE
+81 SLVKACVDEFNSYGGDDINRFDSIGSFVHE
-92 SYSVDRGGQ
+92 SSNSSGYG
-101 TYVIPDVDH
+101 P
-110 IENMRVYTQTNTGPS
+110 NRV
-125 NQKSATASY
+125 SATMINY
-134 TDADNQEHACSIDN
+134 IDGDNKENTCTNDS
-148 IQSAAKSSGVN
+148 IQSAAKSAGVDIN
-159 IDLADLKKE
+159 IADELNTLASSRNSK
-168 MEATRDDNLK
+168 T
-178 IIRPVKIAPIIKD
+178 VKASDVASLIKD

-204 ALFLVYKDA
+204 ALFMVYKDA
-213 FTKRCT
+213 FTKRCSS
-219 KGDFYTSEP
+219 GDFYKSTTDP
-228 TNKETWMFSQGS
+228 VNKETWKFEQGS
-240 TLKANSDGKYDI
+240 TLKANGEGKYDL
-252 GTVYINKNT
+252 GTVYIDKNK

-271 PFVSKNKKD
+271 PFVSKAQKD
-280 SSGATCYSLYDG
+280 SKGETCYSLYDK

-306 SVDKTG
+306 SVEETG
-312 DKAQDQNNDSGSDDA
+312 DKAQDQNADSGDGSE
-327 GEDDEKDKCNAG
+327 GDDEKDKCNAG

-371 RLLETSGSQ
+371 RLLETNGSQ

-567 VWGGSKLIASVT
+567 VWGGSKLISSVT

-642 PMRHAS
+642 PMRRAS

-695 MENANDKISRMNG
+695 MENANDKISRMNS
-708 GQLQEAFLSGT
+708 GQLQEAFLGGT

-786 SGISATTLNNWA
+786 SGVSAATLNNWA
-798 DTGWNN
+798 DTGWSNN
-804 DQFNANYTDAIANYA
+804 DFDANYSN
-819 SGLSAQAVS
+819 AVS
-828 NTSSANMQHIQDT
+828 NYVSGMSASAVSSTSAGDMEHIQDT
-841 LNNATANGGNVAT
+841 LNHAVARGAGATAVENA
-854 ADTAKRN
+854 RQN
-861 LATQSNTALSNPDL
+861 LAAQSSAVLNNEDMRSKMSNTSI
-875 SSNMSSTTRETLR
+875 EVLR
-888 ENAMFRSN
+888 ENTLLRNNVSQATTTRFNLDSAGSN
-896 AGQNLA
+896 IDRQ
-902 NRLGLDDIYH
+902 
-912 NANAGG
+912 
-918 AARVN
+918 
-923 AMTRARTIS
+923 TRARF
-932 ADDLN
+932 LN
-937 RLDQIDRNRLHS
+937 GAGNMGGYTPRRNRTNSNTPHGTTADRS
-949 VITVNRTEPIP
+949 APSP
-960 VARWE
+960 DARWD
-965 RPRA
+965 RRR

>member
-1 MWGKKK
+1 MKIVRGRDRDKLGQKDCLQKK
-7 NIEGL
+7 L
-12 SSKIQSKQNKAMRL
+12 CL
-26 IMLLSVFIVIVSL
+26 IGGVFL
-39 AFIVS
+39 AFILVAALALSPKVALANADDELKAAVYKFKTAEKIRACKSFMGRKKEAIELSETILNEENDDRPYDEGEGNGRKRVKCDVLYLANADGHGDYFGKYLSDHAKLGGNADGDESKISKDNQVVLADVS
-44 RDSLAA
+44 NTTVQRVKDKLGQNDLRPLMVRPELMA
-50 PKAVNPD
+50 
-57 GKSGGSK
+57 
-64 AMSQQDIEA
+64 EA
-73 AANVYRSY
+73 A
-81 SLVRSCVDEFE
+81 E
-92 SYSVDRGGQ
+92 SYPYHQLKDLGQAAEAQMYKEIAETYCTESHPPFTEAQDGNFVYVD
-101 TYVIPDVDH
+101 
-110 IENMRVYTQTNTGPS
+110 
-125 NQKSATASY
+125 
-134 TDADNQEHACSIDN
+134 
-148 IQSAAKSSGVN
+148 
-159 IDLADLKKE
+159 
-168 MEATRDDNLK
+168 
-178 IIRPVKIAPIIKD
+178 
-191 KILSKMKSISSDA
+191 
-204 ALFLVYKDA
+204 
-213 FTKRCT
+213 
-219 KGDFYTSEP
+219 KG
-228 TNKETWMFSQGS
+228 
-240 TLKANSDGKYDI
+240 SDGKY
-252 GTVYINKNT
+252 TVKRGYFSFKGGESGKGRQVSVWPAFYPQGEPDMSCWDVVQRYSDRADAYAAALNKHIEEKPGDT
-261 GGPLDEHRGA
+261 ETTPADE
-271 PFVSKNKKD
+271 NE
-280 SSGATCYSLYDG
+280 T
-292 MNKTFPAYVNAINA
+292 N
-306 SVDKTG
+306 
-312 DKAQDQNNDSGSDDA
+312 
-327 GEDDEKDKCNAG
+327 EEKDKCNAG

-392 NVILVIAFLVIIY
+392 NIILVIAFLIIIY

-636 AVSKSR
+636 AISKSR

-708 GQLQEAFLSGT
+708 GQLQEAFLNGT

-798 DTGWNN
+798 DTGWSNN
-804 DQFNANYTDAIANYA
+804 DFDANYSNAISNYVSGMSA
-819 SGLSAQAVS
+819 SAVS
-828 NTSSANMQHIQDT
+828 STSAGDMEHIQDT
-841 LNNATANGGNVAT
+841 LNHAVARGAGAAAVENA
-854 ADTAKRN
+854 RQN
-861 LATQSNTALSNPDL
+861 LAAQSSAVLNNEDMRSKMSNTSI
-875 SSNMSSTTRETLR
+875 EVLR
-888 ENAMFRSN
+888 ENTLLRNNASQATTTRFNLDSAGSN
-896 AGQNLA
+896 IDRQ
-902 NRLGLDDIYH
+902 
-912 NANAGG
+912 
-918 AARVN
+918 
-923 AMTRARTIS
+923 TRARF
-932 ADDLN
+932 LN
-937 RLDQIDRNRLHS
+937 GAGSVGGYTPRRNRTNSNTPHGTTADRS
-949 VITVNRTEPIP
+949 APSP
-960 VARWE
+960 DARWD
-965 RPRA
+965 RRR

>member
-1 MWGKKK
+1 MRRQKK
-7 NIEGL
+7 NNIGL
-12 SSKIQSKQNKAMRL
+12 VSKMSNGHRRL
-26 IMLLSVFIVIVSL
+26 SHFTVLLGILITVISFTFILSHN
-39 AFIVS
+39 
-44 RDSLAA
+44 SLAA

-64 AMSQQDIEA
+64 AMSQKDIEA
-73 AANVYRSY
+73 AVNTYKSY
-81 SLVRSCVDEFE
+81 SMVRACVDEFNSYGGDDINRFDSIGSFVHE
-92 SYSVDRGGQ
+92 SSNSSGYG
-101 TYVIPDVDH
+101 P
-110 IENMRVYTQTNTGPS
+110 NRV
-125 NQKSATASY
+125 SATMINY
-134 TDADNQEHACSIDN
+134 IDGDNKENTCTNDS
-148 IQSAAKSSGVN
+148 IQSAAKSAGIDIN
-159 IDLADLKKE
+159 IADELNTLASSKNSK
-168 MEATRDDNLK
+168 T
-178 IIRPVKIAPIIKD
+178 VKASDVASLIKD

-204 ALFLVYKDA
+204 ALFMVYKDA
-213 FTKRCT
+213 FTKRCSS
-219 KGDFYTSEP
+219 GDFYKSTTDP
-228 TNKETWMFSQGS
+228 VNKETWKFEQGS
-240 TLKANSDGKYDI
+240 TLKANGEGKYDL
-252 GTVYINKNT
+252 GTVYIDKNK

-271 PFVSKNKKD
+271 PFVSKAQKD
-280 SSGATCYSLYDG
+280 SKGETCYSLYDK

-306 SVDKTG
+306 SVEETG
-312 DKAQDQNNDSGSDDA
+312 DKAQDQNADSGDGSEGD
-327 GEDDEKDKCNAG
+327 EEKDKCNAG

-380 IKSYW
+380 IRSYW

-392 NVILVIAFLVIIY
+392 NIILVIAFLIIIY

-642 PMRHAS
+642 PMRRAS

-695 MENANDKISRMNG
+695 MENANDKISRMNS
-708 GQLQEAFLSGT
+708 GQLQEAFLGGT

-804 DQFNANYTDAIANYA
+804 DEFNANYTDAIANYA
-819 SGLSAQAVS
+819 SGMSAQAVS

-841 LNNATANGGNVAT
+841 LNNAAANGGNAAT
-854 ADTAKRN
+854 ADTARRN
-861 LATQSNTALSNPDL
+861 LATQSNTALNNPDL
-875 SSNMSSTTRETLR
+875 SSNMSSSTREALR

-912 NANAGG
+912 NANSGG

-923 AMTRARTIS
+923 AMARARMIS
-932 ADDLN
+932 EDDLS
-937 RLDQIDRNRLHS
+937 RLDQIDRNRLRS
-949 VITVNRTEPIP
+949 VLTVNRTEPIP

-965 RPRA
+965 RPRT

>member
-1 MWGKKK
+1 MRRQKK
-7 NIEGL
+7 NNRGL
-12 SSKIQSKQNKAMRL
+12 ISKMSNGHRRL
-26 IMLLSVFIVIVSL
+26 SHFAVLLGILITVISFTFILSHN
-39 AFIVS
+39 
-44 RDSLAA
+44 SLAA

-57 GKSGGSK
+57 GKSSGSK
-64 AMSQQDIEA
+64 AMSQKDIEA
-73 AANVYRSY
+73 AVNTYKSY
-81 SLVRSCVDEFE
+81 SLVRACVDEFN
-92 SYSVDRGGQ
+92 SYGGDDISRFDSIGSFVH
-101 TYVIPDVDH
+101 TSSNSSGYGP
-110 IENMRVYTQTNTGPS
+110 NRV
-125 NQKSATASY
+125 SATMINY
-134 TDADNQEHACSIDN
+134 IDGDNKENTCTNDS
-148 IQSAAKSSGVN
+148 IQSAAKSAGIDIN
-159 IDLADLKKE
+159 IADKLNTLASSKNSK
-168 MEATRDDNLK
+168 T
-178 IIRPVKIAPIIKD
+178 VKASDVASLIKD

-204 ALFLVYKDA
+204 ALFMVYKDA
-213 FTKRCT
+213 FTKRCSS
-219 KGDFYTSEP
+219 GDFYTSTTDP
-228 TNKETWMFSQGS
+228 VNKETWKFEQGS
-240 TLKANSDGKYDI
+240 TLKANGEGKYDL
-252 GTVYINKNT
+252 GTVYIDKNK

-271 PFVSKNKKD
+271 PFVSKAQKD
-280 SSGATCYSLYDG
+280 SKGETCYSLYDK

-306 SVDKTG
+306 SVEETG
-312 DKAQDQNNDSGSDDA
+312 DKAQDQNADSGDGSE
-327 GEDDEKDKCNAG
+327 GDDEKDKCNAG

-392 NVILVIAFLVIIY
+392 NVILVIAFLIIIY

-429 IVINISFYVCAA
+429 VVINISFYVCAA

-455 LLISTSPG
+455 LLIGTSPS

-642 PMRHAS
+642 PMRRAS

-708 GQLQEAFLSGT
+708 GQLQEAFLNGT

-786 SGISATTLNNWA
+786 SGVSTATLNNWA
-798 DTGWNN
+798 DTGWGD

-828 NTSSANMQHIQDT
+828 NTSSANMQHIQNT
-841 LNNATANGGNVAT
+841 LNNAAVNGGNVAT

-923 AMTRARTIS
+923 AMAQARMIS
-932 ADDLN
+932 RDDLS

>member
-1 MWGKKK
+1 MKKMWGKKK

-12 SSKIQSKQNKAMRL
+12 SSKTQSKQNKAMRL

-39 AFIVS
+39 ALIVS

-64 AMSQQDIEA
+64 AMSQKDIEA
-73 AANVYRSY
+73 AVNAYKSY
-81 SLVRSCVDEFE
+81 SLVRACVDEFN
-92 SYSVDRGGQ
+92 SYGGDDISHFDSIGSFVH
-101 TYVIPDVDH
+101 TSSNSSGYGPNRVSAATVNYIDGDNK
-110 IENMRVYTQTNTGPS
+110 ENTCTNDS
-125 NQKSATASY
+125 
-134 TDADNQEHACSIDN
+134 
-148 IQSAAKSSGVN
+148 IQSAAKSAGIDIN
-159 IDLADLKKE
+159 IADELNTLASSKNSKTLKLSDV
-168 MEATRDDNLK
+168 ASL
-178 IIRPVKIAPIIKD
+178 IKD

-204 ALFLVYKDA
+204 ALFMVYKDA
-213 FTKRCT
+213 FTKRCSS
-219 KGDFYTSEP
+219 GDFYTSTADP
-228 TNKETWMFSQGS
+228 VDKETWKFEQGS

-271 PFVSKNKKD
+271 PFVSKAQKD
-280 SSGATCYSLYDG
+280 SKGETCDSLYNG
-292 MNKTFPAYVNAINA
+292 MKKTFPAYVNAINA
-306 SVDKTG
+306 SVEETG
-312 DKAQDQNNDSGSDDA
+312 DKAQDQNADSGDGSEGD
-327 GEDDEKDKCNAG
+327 EEKDKCNAG

-392 NVILVIAFLVIIY
+392 NVILVIAFLIIIY

-429 IVINISFYVCAA
+429 VVINISFYVCAA

-455 LLISTSPG
+455 LLIGTSPG
-463 GEGLGLGEKIGTVVS
+463 GEGLGLGEKIGAVVS

-579 ASTQNPIIGFITSL
+579 ASTQNPVIGFITSL

-636 AVSKSR
+636 AISKSR
-642 PMRHAS
+642 PIRHAS

-695 MENANDKISRMNG
+695 MENANDKISRMNS
-708 GQLQEAFLSGT
+708 GQLQEAFLGGT

-751 QSVNARANWLQEHG
+751 QSVNAQANWLQEHG

-786 SGISATTLNNWA
+786 SGISAATLNNWA

-819 SGLSAQAVS
+819 SEMSAQTVS

-841 LNNATANGGNVAT
+841 LNNAATNGGNTAT
-854 ADTAKRN
+854 ADTARRN
-861 LATQSNTALSNPDL
+861 LATQSNTALNNPDL
-875 SSNMSSTTRETLR
+875 SSNMSSSTREALR

-912 NANAGG
+912 NANSGG

-923 AMTRARTIS
+923 AMARARMIS
-932 ADDLN
+932 EDDLS
-937 RLDQIDRNRLHS
+937 RLDQIDRNRLRS
-949 VITVNRTEPIP
+949 VLTVNRTEPIP

-965 RPRA
+965 RPRT